1 MSSKSKFVRC
11 GFNGGTEQEPGRQ
24 RHALK
29 RCLASVIAVSL
40 SIVCMVP
47 AAYAQNIDDVS
58 SSPNAVISEGGDS
71 TVVAAPSARNV
82 NVDDKTS
89 EEANTSNGAPTPSET
104 NQDAQQDSSPSS
116 STTGDSSESSNG
128 ATDNKADDS
137 AEATAGNSAND
148 GAQTQAPNDASS
160 QDAKNDSSNATD
172 QSPAKANVQVAATA
186 LGGRDFEG
194 QVTKEINGKTYILI
208 GNEQQLRAIG
218 SDKKVI
224 GRINKVTQTCTQQG
238 PLNYQWVDGAPS
250 SEYAGDADLSDS
262 DTLRD
267 ADASDHDNPLLACT
281 ALTVKKTRT
290 KYYGVS
296 ADGTQTDYSA
306 ANTGLTYSADA
317 NYLIFRDIDL
327 SKNAADTNNTEW
339 TPLMFSGTMLGA
351 VSNDGDTEASLWKAV
366 GADGASVEHTTAA
379 RPVIS
384 HVVVNQK
391 DMVSN
396 VKGDQLDVSK
406 QQGIGFFASITNKT
420 VMNSNSLGSAGTA
433 VVSNLKLQDASVTN
447 HTSESYIPP
456 TLLGMLTSAVGL
468 LLDTLLKALKLLTF
482 GQVDLDLN
490 LQGLLTLHKDNPSN
504 LATGAFAGRI
514 YGDTKVTDC
523 EVADVSV
530 SSVSRMTG
538 GFVGYVEGATRYD
551 AVSGIVGALTNVLSK
566 ILGVIPFLGLGDLVD
581 WLLSGTLGL
590 NALIPVGYYN
600 PVISN
605 SSVNGFK
612 KNVVIGNK
620 DNPQAGGFVGAQ
632 IGAIIENS
640 SVTSTNG
647 FTVRATQYAGGFAGI
662 SRNGNVGGLI
672 NSLGVDL
679 LSALRPQSLIEN
691 SGLTVN
697 GDAKITVQAEDYAG
711 GFNGAMANAYAVN
724 NSITASVAVT
734 ADRSHAGGFTGF
746 ASVGW
751 GLELGT
757 DDTTNAS
764 LLKQLTKAV
773 TNLLS
778 SNNGA
783 GELLSIVGVNPSAI
797 LGTQMKGS
805 LTVAA
810 GGDYAGGLVGEGS
823 GTVIGDSSR
832 NRLQNLTFWKYN
844 NLRDFPQQRSTT
856 IEGLESVTAT
866 GSYAGG
872 IAGNL
877 QPTTVAGL
885 LNSVVKI
892 GDIATL
898 KKFDQFA
905 AFTVENM
912 SVTAPASGLTVTAG
926 SYYAG
931 GAIGCATGGD
941 VANTNLTNLATVSA
955 RGEAGGFIGFSGPGD
970 AIGAGGLNVLGLI
983 KLSGLLSVAQYSSVA
998 VTASNVN
1005 GISGGFTVA
1014 ATGKN
1019 ENNET
1024 TDYAAGGFYG
1034 QANSTKTRESHVTN
1048 LKSVTADTS
1057 TSDGVAGG
1065 FVGFSTTGGLADAL
1079 SNAEDSSILDDLIK
1093 GGLLSVN
1100 DLLGAVP
1107 YLIPSYTDTTVT
1119 YVNGGYVEGD
1129 IAGGYAGN
1137 FQSGK
1142 VNQFSETDLKNDSTL
1157 AGVQSRVQTNP
1168 VAVVNLD
1175 HVTGGAYAGGFGG
1188 KVVSGALASA
1198 GNGGLSLLGKF
1209 GTVDLAN
1216 LLQVVQGYVP
1226 FISYAGV
1233 HSDATTVEATS
1244 GNKISDP
1251 DDPGFTVSATR
1262 FDQSDTQSGSAGG
1275 YIGYGSGVQVSH
1287 SSVTQLRRTDVK
1299 APKNLETTGSIDDT
1313 YLSKDS
1319 SYAVTAARYAGG
1331 YIGKMDIG
1339 SAAAVGG
1346 GLSLLGQN
1354 VNLND
1359 VLSVLDVVVS
1369 SIEHS
1374 DVTGGIGG
1382 YSVLASTADH
1392 RNANNE
1398 PDPLGMAGGFAGDI
1412 EGGHIQDSS
1421 SHEFVYIIGQV
1432 SAGGYVGAMQ
1442 PGAVA
1447 NVLGEGSVLKKLAN
1461 LDNLLSLVQDF
1472 TPTIRNS
1479 STDAAVCGGAVRAQ
1493 AASDTTT
1500 RRGMAGGYA
1509 GRNRGG
1515 HIWGNNTAAW
1525 KQENTDG
1532 KYNGPQ
1538 RVAYAARIRSVY
1550 GAEIAGGYTG
1560 FMEAADT
1567 AQGGSLSLLG
1577 GLIKAGNL
1585 AGVLS
1590 VVYPTEEHSKV
1601 TGPLRNMSYDQW
1613 KTWVDNIGKYGAYGK
1628 EFTEVATGDGAGS
1641 VTDQDSLDKFL
1652 ESYIFGFNV
1661 VAGRAEYKTGANL
1674 HDSGVAGGHVGLMR
1688 TGTITD
1694 GQSMD
1699 VKTVSAM
1706 RAAGGYAGT
1715 MESGSASSFGSIQL
1729 FGDKGIKLD
1738 LGQMLD
1744 VAQVFVPVV
1753 KSSSVAGYRK
1763 GMKVVATGEDI
1774 THGTGNAGG
1783 YAGLAVGGQI
1793 WGDLDQNGQKLV
1805 KGVTAAGANVSNLRK
1820 VEGRNNVGGFIGV
1833 ATAGAVADVD
1843 TNASEG
1849 FLQGILDSL
1858 VSNPASLVSVLQATV
1873 TTIRGAHVS
1882 SDDPAWGYTVN
1893 GAYESKDDKGNT
1905 TTKYALNAGGFAGSL
1920 QAAILGDKDSA
1931 KGTGSEADPNNDPA
1945 SLTVNGLRAVEGGQ
1959 YAGGFFGLADISSV
1973 ASVGGGEAGDKQ
1985 NTNLLLKLL
1994 KVGNVGV
2001 LEAFRTFIY
2010 DGQVNGVSDGIQIV
2024 AHDSTTKGMLDS
2036 KRYTGAAG
2044 GFGGGLINGSVKQ
2057 SNVTNLNS
2065 VTGVNYVGGFIGHLG
2080 KSGTVAADNA
2090 QLGTDALN
2098 LLGATAG
2105 VLDIWGSHVGD
2116 SRVTGIPDGYTVT
2129 ATHHGD
2135 NYGKATDK
2143 ATGREVAGGFVG
2155 YADLARV
2162 KGCASDNL
2170 KKVTSGEIAGG
2181 FVGETSRAYLVDAKV
2196 NSVLVELLLHV
2207 VNALVK
2213 LLYLDKA
2220 EQVGVIDLGKW
2231 FPAIFGKVFDLKV
2244 LSEGNVLYVN
2254 LFGLKVSVALS
2265 KADDENQQQTDVAI
2279 VTIGDSVIKLPC
2291 SKDGIDMNGSS
2302 SNLTVQLIKGNR
2314 TRVEQSTVTG
2324 IASGYDVFGGGAT
2337 QDTDGVKDLSTGY
2350 TGGFAGLNDEGVLAD
2365 DHMVYADTIRGA
2377 SGLVDPFSNT
2387 KLKSVWDF
2395 NTMSD
2400 ILGPVDDGHGGKAY
2414 NTYRIYRKAAANA
2427 SEARTSA
2434 QDGNKIF
2441 SQKNTAGDA
2450 LNTGLDRWEVKLF
2463 DVVNTYD
2470 SSAVHSSASG
2480 DAGTTWVGI
2489 KDAVVD
2495 STDGS
2500 TKTKLDAYQSP
2511 AKAVLMLDATVTDNN
2526 GGLTPEPDDG
2536 QDPCGKDGCKTV
2548 DLTLQK
2554 VWRNG
2559 QLERPDAIT
2568 LEVTATYTNAAGEQ
2582 VKAGK
2587 LECFKDDCATEERA
2601 NPFTVTMTAKEN
2613 GSAWSDTWRTKLTG
2627 LPVAFVDKGS
2637 GPNGEDVTRYYTYTV
2652 KELNMT
2658 YASGDT
2664 DGNAETKTPAEAGY
2678 SVSVKYGTD
2687 KDGKYVV
2694 TVTNFSPLPETGGN
2708 GTLLFVMLGVLM
2720 LALGTAWYLRANR
2733 MEPAAAGGAGA
2744 GTALPVGR
2752 KRGRHTR

>member
-1 MSSKSKFVRC
+1 M
-11 GFNGGTEQEPGRQ
+11 
-24 RHALK
+24 
-29 RCLASVIAVSL
+29 
-40 SIVCMVP
+40 
-47 AAYAQNIDDVS
+47 
-58 SSPNAVISEGGDS
+58 
-71 TVVAAPSARNV
+71 
-82 NVDDKTS
+82 
-89 EEANTSNGAPTPSET
+89 
-104 NQDAQQDSSPSS
+104 
-116 STTGDSSESSNG
+116 
-128 ATDNKADDS
+128 
-137 AEATAGNSAND
+137 
-148 GAQTQAPNDASS
+148 
-160 QDAKNDSSNATD
+160 
-172 QSPAKANVQVAATA
+172 QVAATA

-194 QVTKEINGKTYILI
+194 QVTKEISGKTYILI

-218 SDKKVI
+218 SGKKVI
-224 GRINKVTQTCTQQG
+224 GRINKVKQTCTRQG
-238 PLNYQWVDGAPS
+238 PLNYQWVDGTPS
-250 SEYAGDADLSDS
+250 SEYAGDADLSNS

-267 ADASDHDNPLLACT
+267 ADASDHDSPLLCST
-281 ALTVKKTRT
+281 RLDVGKTRT
-290 KYYGVS
+290 KYYGVG

-351 VSNDGDTEASLWKAV
+351 VSNDGDTAASLWKAV
-366 GADGASVEHTTAA
+366 GADGASVVHATAA

-433 VVSNLKLQDASVTN
+433 VVSNLKLQDVSVTN

-551 AVSGIVGALTNVLSK
+551 AVSGIVGALTKLLSK
-566 ILGVIPFLGLGDLVD
+566 ILNVIPF
-581 WLLSGTLGL
+581 LGL

-612 KNVVIGNK
+612 NNVVIGNK

-647 FTVRATQYAGGFAGI
+647 FTVRATQYAGGFAGV

-697 GDAKITVQAEDYAG
+697 GDDKITVQAEDYAG

-724 NSITASVAVT
+724 DSITASVAVT

-757 DDTTNAS
+757 DDTTKAS

-773 TNLLS
+773 TKLLS
-778 SNNGA
+778 GSNNGA
-783 GELLSIVGVNPSAI
+783 GELLSIVGVNPSVI

-805 LTVAA
+805 LTVKA

-823 GTVIGDSSR
+823 GTVIGDSSQ
-832 NRLQNLTFWKYN
+832 NRLQKLTFWKYN
-844 NLRDFPQQRSTT
+844 NHRDFPQQRSTT

-912 SVTAPASGLTVTAG
+912 SVTAPASGLTVKAG

-941 VANTNLTNLATVSA
+941 VTNTNLTNLATVTA

-1019 ENNET
+1019 KNNET

-1079 SNAEDSSILDDLIK
+1079 SNAEDSSVLDGLIK

-1100 DLLGAVP
+1100 DLLGAMP

-1244 GNKISDP
+1244 GNGISDP

-1262 FDQSDTQSGSAGG
+1262 LDQSDTQSGSAGG

-1287 SSVTQLRRTDVK
+1287 SSVTQLRHTDVK

-1359 VLSVLDVVVS
+1359 VLDVLNIVVS
-1369 SIEHS
+1369 TIEHS

-1392 RNANNE
+1392 RNANNK

-1432 SAGGYVGAMQ
+1432 SAGGYVGTMQ

-1447 NVLGEGSVLKKLAN
+1447 NVLGDGSVLKKLVN

-1472 TPTIRNS
+1472 VPTIRNS

-1500 RRGMAGGYA
+1500 RRGTAGGYA

-1560 FMEAADT
+1560 FMDAADT
-1567 AQGGSLSLLG
+1567 AEGGSLSLLG

-1590 VVYPTEEHSKV
+1590 VVYPTEEHTKV

-1641 VTDQDSLDKFL
+1641 VTDQESLDKFL

-1661 VAGRAEYKTGANL
+1661 VAGRAEYRTGANL

-1715 MESGSASSFGSIQL
+1715 IESGSASSFGSIQL
-1729 FGDKGIKLD
+1729 FGDKGIKFD

-1744 VAQVFVPVV
+1744 VAQVFVPVI

-1763 GMKVVATGEDI
+1763 GMKITAAGEDI

-1783 YAGLAVGGQI
+1783 YVGLAVGGQI
-1793 WGDLDQNGQKLV
+1793 WGDLDQNGQKLAD
-1805 KGVTAAGANVSNLRK
+1805 GVTAAGANVSNLRK

-1882 SDDPAWGYTVN
+1882 SDDPAWGYTVD

-2057 SNVTNLNS
+2057 SAVTNLNS

-2116 SRVTGIPDGYTVT
+2116 SRVIGIPDGYTVT

-2207 VNALVK
+2207 VNALVR

-2291 SKDGIDMNGSS
+2291 SKDGIDMNGSG

-2365 DHMVYADTIRGA
+2365 DHMVYADTIRGT

-2395 NTMSD
+2395 NTMSN
-2400 ILGPVDDGHGGKAY
+2400 ILGPVDDGKGGKAY

-2441 SQKNTAGDA
+2441 SQKNKADDA

-2559 QLERPDAIT
+2559 QLERPDAIA

-2687 KDGKYVV
+2687 KDGKYVA

-2708 GTLLFVMLGVLM
+2708 GTLLFVMLGVFM

>member
-1 MSSKSKFVRC
+1 M
-11 GFNGGTEQEPGRQ
+11 
-24 RHALK
+24 
-29 RCLASVIAVSL
+29 
-40 SIVCMVP
+40 
-47 AAYAQNIDDVS
+47 
-58 SSPNAVISEGGDS
+58 
-71 TVVAAPSARNV
+71 
-82 NVDDKTS
+82 
-89 EEANTSNGAPTPSET
+89 
-104 NQDAQQDSSPSS
+104 
-116 STTGDSSESSNG
+116 
-128 ATDNKADDS
+128 
-137 AEATAGNSAND
+137 
-148 GAQTQAPNDASS
+148 
-160 QDAKNDSSNATD
+160 
-172 QSPAKANVQVAATA
+172 QVAATA

-218 SDKKVI
+218 SGKKVI
-224 GRINKVTQTCTQQG
+224 GRINKVTQTCTKEEKG
-238 PLNYQWVDGAPS
+238 LLNHYQWVDGTPS
-250 SEYAGDADLSDS
+250 SEYAGDADLSGS

-267 ADASDHDNPLLACT
+267 ADATDHLDPPDHHVPQLCSTGLDAG
-281 ALTVKKTRT
+281 KTRT
-290 KYYGVS
+290 KYYGVG

-327 SKNAADTNNTEW
+327 SKNAADTDNTEW

-366 GADGASVEHTTAA
+366 GDDGASVVHATAA

-384 HVVVNQK
+384 HVVVNQQ

-433 VVSNLKLQDASVTN
+433 VVSNLKLQDVSVTN
-447 HTSESYIPP
+447 HTSESYIPE
-456 TLLGMLTSAVGL
+456 TLLDMLTSAVGG
-468 LLDTLLKALKLLTF
+468 LLDLLLKALTL
-482 GQVDLDLN
+482 GQVN
-490 LQGLLTLHKDNPSN
+490 LKLKNLLTLHKDNPSN

-551 AVSGIVGALTNVLSK
+551 AASGIVGALTNVLSK

-581 WLLSGTLGL
+581 WLLSVTLGL
-590 NALIPVGYYN
+590 DALIPVGYYN

-612 KNVVIGNK
+612 ENVVIGNK

-647 FTVRATQYAGGFAGI
+647 FTVWATQYAGGFAGV

-697 GDAKITVQAEDYAG
+697 GDDKITVQAEDYAG

-773 TNLLS
+773 TKLLS
-778 SNNGA
+778 GSDNGA

-823 GTVIGDSSR
+823 GTVIGDSSQ

-844 NLRDFPQQRSTT
+844 NHRDFPQQRSTT

-941 VANTNLTNLATVSA
+941 VTNTNLTNLATVSA

-1079 SNAEDSSILDDLIK
+1079 SNAKDSSVLDNLIK
-1093 GGLLSVN
+1093 GDLLSVN

-1157 AGVQSRVQTNP
+1157 AGVQFRVQTNP

-1233 HSDATTVEATS
+1233 HSDATTVETTS

-1299 APKNLETTGSIDDT
+1299 EPKNLETAGSIDGT

-1319 SYAVTAARYAGG
+1319 TYAVTAARYAGG

-1432 SAGGYVGAMQ
+1432 SAGGYVGTMQ

-1447 NVLGEGSVLKKLAN
+1447 NVLGDGSVLKKLVN

-1472 TPTIRNS
+1472 VPTIRNS
-1479 STDAAVCGGAVRAQ
+1479 STDVTVCGGAVRAQ

-1613 KTWVDNIGKYGAYGK
+1613 KTWADNIGKYGAYGK

-1661 VAGRAEYKTGANL
+1661 VAGRAEYQTGANL

-1715 MESGSASSFGSIQL
+1715 MESSSASSFGSIQL

-1744 VAQVFVPVV
+1744 VAQVFVPAV

-1805 KGVTAAGANVSNLRK
+1805 EGVTAAGANVSNLRK

-1905 TTKYALNAGGFAGSL
+1905 TAKYALNAGGFAGSL
-1920 QAAILGDKDSA
+1920 QAAILGDKESA

-1985 NTNLLLKLL
+1985 DTNLLLKLL

-2057 SNVTNLNS
+2057 SAVTNLNS

-2135 NYGKATDK
+2135 NYGKAADK
-2143 ATGREVAGGFVG
+2143 AAGREVAGGFVG
-2155 YADLARV
+2155 YVDLARV
-2162 KGCASDNL
+2162 KGCTSDNL

-2196 NSVLVELLLHV
+2196 NSVLVELLLQV

-2244 LSEGNVLYVN
+2244 LSEGDVLYVN

-2291 SKDGIDMNGSS
+2291 SKDGINMNGSAG

-2365 DHMVYADTIRGA
+2365 DHMVYADTIRGV

-2400 ILGPVDDGHGGKAY
+2400 ILGPVDDGNGDKAY

-2441 SQKNTAGDA
+2441 SQKNTADDA

-2470 SSAVHSSASG
+2470 SGAVHSGASG

-2489 KDAVVD
+2489 KDAVTVAG
-2495 STDGS
+2495 GS
-2500 TKTKLDAYQSP
+2500 STKLDAYQSP
-2511 AKAVLMLDATVTDNN
+2511 AKAVLMLDVPVSDNN

-2536 QDPCGKDGCKTV
+2536 QDPCGKDGCRSV
-2548 DLTLQK
+2548 DLTVQK
-2554 VWRNG
+2554 VWKDYGRVT
-2559 QLERPDAIT
+2559 RPDAIA
-2568 LEVTATYTNAAGEQ
+2568 LKITATYTNDAGEKVTPETIQ
-2582 VKAGK
+2582 
-2587 LECFKDDCATEERA
+2587 CFDGDCNAVPKTNGWTE
-2601 NPFTVTMTAKEN
+2601 VLDSSD
-2613 GSAWSDTWRTKLTG
+2613 GSLWSSTWRKKITG
-2627 LPVAFVDKGS
+2627 LPVAFTDDAG
-2637 GPNGEDVTRYYTYTV
+2637 TLRYYTYTV
-2652 KELNMT
+2652 TETWMMFGK
-2658 YASGDT
+2658 GDVVQCAT
-2664 DGNAETKTPAEAGY
+2664 SAGADATEGCKTPADAGY
-2678 SVSVKYGTD
+2678 SVSVSYAADPNNTTGDVNKE
-2687 KDGKYVV
+2687 YVA
-2694 TVTNFSPLPETGGN
+2694 TVTNAVPLPETGGQ
-2708 GTLLFVMLGVLM
+2708 GTQWFMLFGLLLLG
-2720 LALGTAWYLRANR
+2720 LGTAWYFKAN
-2733 MEPAAAGGAGA
+2733 AGGASGPS
-2744 GTALPVGR
+2744 GPSR
-2752 KRGRHTR
+2752 KRGRHAVS

>member
-1 MSSKSKFVRC
+1 M
-11 GFNGGTEQEPGRQ
+11 
-24 RHALK
+24 
-29 RCLASVIAVSL
+29 
-40 SIVCMVP
+40 
-47 AAYAQNIDDVS
+47 
-58 SSPNAVISEGGDS
+58 
-71 TVVAAPSARNV
+71 
-82 NVDDKTS
+82 
-89 EEANTSNGAPTPSET
+89 
-104 NQDAQQDSSPSS
+104 
-116 STTGDSSESSNG
+116 
-128 ATDNKADDS
+128 
-137 AEATAGNSAND
+137 
-148 GAQTQAPNDASS
+148 
-160 QDAKNDSSNATD
+160 
-172 QSPAKANVQVAATA
+172 QVAATA

-218 SDKKVI
+218 SGKKVI
-224 GRINKVTQTCTQQG
+224 GRINKVTQTCTRQG
-238 PLNYQWVDGAPS
+238 PLNYQWVDGTPS
-250 SEYAGDADLSDS
+250 SAYAGDADLSGS

-267 ADASDHDNPLLACT
+267 ADASDHDGPLLACT
-281 ALTVKKTRT
+281 ALIVNKTRT
-290 KYYGVS
+290 KYYGVG

-351 VSNDGDTEASLWKAV
+351 VSNDGDTAASLWKAV
-366 GADGASVEHTTAA
+366 GADGASVVHAFAA

-396 VKGDQLDVSK
+396 IKGDQLDVSK

-433 VVSNLKLQDASVTN
+433 VVSNLKLQDVSVTN

-482 GQVDLDLN
+482 GQVNLDLN

-551 AVSGIVGALTNVLSK
+551 AVSGIVGALTKVLSG
-566 ILGVIPFLGLGDLVD
+566 ILNVIPFLGLGDLVD

-647 FTVRATQYAGGFAGI
+647 FTVRAKQYAGGFAGV

-697 GDAKITVQAEDYAG
+697 GDDKITVQAEDYAG

-724 NSITASVAVT
+724 DSITASVAVT

-773 TNLLS
+773 TKLLS
-778 SNNGA
+778 GSDNGA
-783 GELLSIVGVNPSAI
+783 GELLSIVGVNPSVI

-805 LTVAA
+805 FTVAA

-823 GTVIGDSSR
+823 GTVIGDSSQ
-832 NRLQNLTFWKYN
+832 NRLKNLTFWKYN
-844 NLRDFPQQRSTT
+844 NLRDFPQPRSTT

-941 VANTNLTNLATVSA
+941 VTNTNLTNLATVSA
-955 RGEAGGFIGFSGPGD
+955 KGEAGGFIGFSGPGD

-983 KLSGLLSVAQYSSVA
+983 KLSGLLSVAQNSSVA

-1019 ENNET
+1019 KNNET

-1079 SNAEDSSILDDLIK
+1079 SNAKDSSVLDDLIK

-1251 DDPGFTVSATR
+1251 DDLGFTVSATR

-1299 APKNLETTGSIDDT
+1299 APKNLETAGSIDDT

-1319 SYAVTAARYAGG
+1319 TYAVTAARYAGG

-1369 SIEHS
+1369 TIEHS

-1432 SAGGYVGAMQ
+1432 SAGGYVGTMQ

-1447 NVLGEGSVLKKLAN
+1447 NVLGDGSVLKKLVN
-1461 LDNLLSLVQDF
+1461 LDNLLSLVRDF
-1472 TPTIRNS
+1472 VPTIRNS

-1661 VAGRAEYKTGANL
+1661 VAGRAEYQTGANL

-1783 YAGLAVGGQI
+1783 YVGLAVGGQI

-1805 KGVTAAGANVSNLRK
+1805 EGVTAAGANVSNLRK

-1849 FLQGILDSL
+1849 FLQGILDAL
-1858 VSNPASLVSVLQATV
+1858 VSNPASLVSVLQSTV

-1893 GAYESKDDKGNT
+1893 GAYESRDDKGNT

-1985 NTNLLLKLL
+1985 DTNLLLKLL

-2057 SNVTNLNS
+2057 SAVTNLNS
-2065 VTGVNYVGGFIGHLG
+2065 VTGVNYGGGFIGHLG

-2116 SRVTGIPDGYTVT
+2116 SRVTGVPDGYTVT

-2155 YADLARV
+2155 YVDLARV
-2162 KGCASDNL
+2162 KGCTSGNL

-2181 FVGETSRAYLVDAKV
+2181 FVGETNRAYLVDAKV
-2196 NSVLVELLLHV
+2196 NSVLVELLLQV

-2291 SKDGIDMNGSS
+2291 SKDGIDMDGSG

-2400 ILGPVDDGHGGKAY
+2400 ILGPVDKGNGDKAY

-2441 SQKNTAGDA
+2441 SQKNTADDA

-2511 AKAVLMLDATVTDNN
+2511 AKAVLMLDVPVSDNN

>member
-1 MSSKSKFVRC
+1 M
-11 GFNGGTEQEPGRQ
+11 
-24 RHALK
+24 
-29 RCLASVIAVSL
+29 
-40 SIVCMVP
+40 
-47 AAYAQNIDDVS
+47 
-58 SSPNAVISEGGDS
+58 
-71 TVVAAPSARNV
+71 
-82 NVDDKTS
+82 
-89 EEANTSNGAPTPSET
+89 
-104 NQDAQQDSSPSS
+104 
-116 STTGDSSESSNG
+116 
-128 ATDNKADDS
+128 
-137 AEATAGNSAND
+137 
-148 GAQTQAPNDASS
+148 
-160 QDAKNDSSNATD
+160 
-172 QSPAKANVQVAATA
+172 QVAATA

-218 SDKKVI
+218 SGKKVI
-224 GRINKVTQTCTQQG
+224 GRINKVTQTCTGQG
-238 PLNYQWVDGAPS
+238 LFGYHWVDGAS
-250 SEYAGDADLSDS
+250 STEYAGDADLADS
-262 DTLRD
+262 DTLRN
-267 ADASDHDNPLLACT
+267 ADASDYDNSLAICRT
-281 ALTVKKTRT
+281 KVDADKTRT
-290 KYYGVS
+290 RYYGVG
-296 ADGTQTDYSA
+296 ADGTQADYSA

-327 SKNAADTNNTEW
+327 SKNAADTASTEW

-351 VSNDGDTEASLWKAV
+351 VSNSADAVASLWKAV

-384 HVVVNQK
+384 HVVVNQQGK
-391 DMVSN
+391 
-396 VKGDQLDVSK
+396 QLDVSK

-420 VMNSNSLGSAGTA
+420 VMNNTSLGSAGTA
-433 VVSNLKLQDASVTN
+433 VVSNLKLQDVSVTN
-447 HTSESYIPP
+447 QASKSYIPP
-456 TLLGMLTSAVGL
+456 TLLGTLTSAVGG
-468 LLDTLLKALKLLTF
+468 LLDLLLKALKLLTF
-482 GQVDLDLN
+482 GQVNLDLN

-514 YGDTKVTDC
+514 YGDAKVTDC

-551 AVSGIVGALTNVLSK
+551 AVSGIVGTLTNVLSK
-566 ILGVIPFLGLGDLVD
+566 ILGVIPFLGLGDLVN

-620 DNPQAGGFVGAQ
+620 NNPQAGGFVGAQ

-662 SRNGNVGGLI
+662 SRNGNVGGLL
-672 NSLGVDL
+672 NSLGIDL

-691 SGLTVN
+691 SNLTVD
-697 GDAKITVQAEDYAG
+697 GDGKVTVSATDYAG
-711 GFNGAMANAYAVN
+711 GFSGAMANAYAVN
-724 NSITASVAVT
+724 NTISATAAVST
-734 ADRSHAGGFTGF
+734 DKSHAGGFTGF

-757 DDTTNAS
+757 DDATNAS

-773 TNLLS
+773 AKLLS
-778 SNNGA
+778 GSGSGA
-783 GELLSIVGVNPSAI
+783 GELLSIVGVNPSVI

-805 LTVAA
+805 FTVKA

-823 GTVIGDSSR
+823 GTVIGDSSQDH
-832 NRLQNLTFWKYN
+832 LQNLTFWKYN
-844 NLRDFPQQRSTT
+844 NPRGLPQQRSTA
-856 IEGLESVTAT
+856 INGLESVSAG

-905 AFTVENM
+905 PFTVEN
-912 SVTAPASGLTVTAG
+912 VTVAAPASGLTVTAG

-941 VANTNLTNLATVSA
+941 VTNTNLTNLATVTA
-955 RGEAGGFIGFSGPGD
+955 KGEAGGFIGFSGPGD
-970 AIGAGGLNVLGLI
+970 AVGAGGLNVLGLI

-1005 GISGGFTVA
+1005 GIANGFTVK

-1057 TSDGVAGG
+1057 TSDGIAGG

-1079 SNAEDSSILDDLIK
+1079 SNADDSSVLDNLIK

-1100 DLLGAVP
+1100 DLLGAMP
-1107 YLIPSYTDTTVT
+1107 YLIPSYTDTTVS

-1142 VNQFSETDLKNDSTL
+1142 VNQFDKKDLENDPTL
-1157 AGVQSRVQTNP
+1157 ADVQSRVQANP

-1233 HSDATTVEATS
+1233 HSDATTVETTS

-1262 FDQSDTQSGSAGG
+1262 LDQSDTQSGSAGG

-1287 SSVTQLRRTDVK
+1287 SSVTQLRHTDVK

-1359 VLSVLDVVVS
+1359 VLDVLNIVVS
-1369 SIEHS
+1369 TIEHS

-1392 RNANNE
+1392 RNANNK

-1432 SAGGYVGAMQ
+1432 SAGGYVGTMQ

-1447 NVLGEGSVLKKLAN
+1447 NVLGDGSVLKKLVN

-1472 TPTIRNS
+1472 VPTIRNS

-1560 FMEAADT
+1560 FMDAADT
-1567 AQGGSLSLLG
+1567 AEGGSLSLLG

-1590 VVYPTEEHSKV
+1590 VVYPTEEHTKV

-1641 VTDQDSLDKFL
+1641 VTDQESLDKFL

-1661 VAGRAEYKTGANL
+1661 VAGRAEYRTGANL

-1744 VAQVFVPVV
+1744 VAQVFVPVI

-1763 GMKVVATGEDI
+1763 GMKITAAGEDI

-1783 YAGLAVGGQI
+1783 YVGLAVGGQI
-1793 WGDLDQNGQKLV
+1793 WGDLDQNGQKLADGATAD
-1805 KGVTAAGANVSNLRK
+1805 KAAGANVSNLRK

-1858 VSNPASLVSVLQATV
+1858 VSTPASLVSVLQATV

-1882 SDDPAWGYTVN
+1882 SDDPAWGYTVD

-1931 KGTGSEADPNNDPA
+1931 KGTGSEVDTAKDSA
-1945 SLTVNGLRAVEGGQ
+1945 ALTVTGLRAVESGQ
-1959 YAGGFFGLADISSV
+1959 YAGGFFGLADVSSV
-1973 ASVGGGEAGDKQ
+1973 ASVGGGEAGKDQ

-2057 SNVTNLNS
+2057 SAVTNLNS

-2116 SRVTGIPDGYTVT
+2116 SHVTGIPDGYTVT

-2135 NYGKATDK
+2135 DYGKATDK

-2162 KGCASDNL
+2162 KGCTSDNL

-2181 FVGETSRAYLVDAKV
+2181 FVGETSRAYLVDTQV
-2196 NSVLVELLLHV
+2196 NSVLVELLLQV

-2213 LLYLDKA
+2213 LLYLDKV

-2265 KADDENQQQTDVAI
+2265 KADAENQQQTDVAI

-2291 SKDGIDMNGSS
+2291 SKNGIDMDGSG

-2350 TGGFAGLNDEGVLAD
+2350 AGGFAGLNDEGVLAD
-2365 DHMVYADTIRGA
+2365 DHMVYADTIRGT

-2400 ILGPVDDGHGGKAY
+2400 ILGPVDDGNGGKAY

-2427 SEARTSA
+2427 GEARTSA

-2441 SQKNTAGDA
+2441 SRKNTADDA
-2450 LNTGLDRWEVKLF
+2450 LHTRLDRWEVKLF

-2470 SSAVHSSASG
+2470 SGAVHSGASG
-2480 DAGTTWVGI
+2480 DTGATWVGI
-2489 KDAVVD
+2489 KDAVTVAG
-2495 STDGS
+2495 GS
-2500 TKTKLDAYQSP
+2500 STKLDAYQSP
-2511 AKAVLMLDATVTDNN
+2511 AKAVLMLDVPVSDNN

-2587 LECFKDDCATEERA
+2587 LECFKDDCATEERT

-2687 KDGKYVV
+2687 KDGKYVA

>member
-1 MSSKSKFVRC
+1 M
-11 GFNGGTEQEPGRQ
+11 
-24 RHALK
+24 
-29 RCLASVIAVSL
+29 
-40 SIVCMVP
+40 
-47 AAYAQNIDDVS
+47 
-58 SSPNAVISEGGDS
+58 
-71 TVVAAPSARNV
+71 
-82 NVDDKTS
+82 
-89 EEANTSNGAPTPSET
+89 
-104 NQDAQQDSSPSS
+104 
-116 STTGDSSESSNG
+116 
-128 ATDNKADDS
+128 
-137 AEATAGNSAND
+137 
-148 GAQTQAPNDASS
+148 
-160 QDAKNDSSNATD
+160 
-172 QSPAKANVQVAATA
+172 QVAATA

-218 SDKKVI
+218 SGKKVI
-224 GRINKVTQTCTQQG
+224 GRINKVTQTCTGQG
-238 PLNYQWVDGAPS
+238 LFGYHWVDGAS
-250 SEYAGDADLSDS
+250 STEYAGDADLADS
-262 DTLRD
+262 DTLRN
-267 ADASDHDNPLLACT
+267 ADASDYDNSLAICHT
-281 ALTVKKTRT
+281 KVDADKTRT
-290 KYYGVS
+290 RYYGVG
-296 ADGTQTDYSA
+296 ADGTQADYSA

-327 SKNAADTNNTEW
+327 SKNAADTASTEW

-351 VSNDGDTEASLWKAV
+351 VSNSADAVASLWKAV

-384 HVVVNQK
+384 HVVVNQQGK
-391 DMVSN
+391 
-396 VKGDQLDVSK
+396 QLDVSK

-420 VMNSNSLGSAGTA
+420 VMNNTSLGSAGTA
-433 VVSNLKLQDASVTN
+433 VVSNLKLQDVSVTN
-447 HTSESYIPP
+447 HTSESYIPE
-456 TLLGMLTSAVGL
+456 TLISTLTSAVGG
-468 LLDTLLKALKLLTF
+468 LLDLLLKALTL
-482 GQVDLDLN
+482 GQVNLKLKDLLD
-490 LQGLLTLHKDNPSN
+490 LHKDNPSN

-514 YGDTKVTDC
+514 YGDAKVTDC

-551 AVSGIVGALTNVLSK
+551 AVSGIVETLTNVLSK
-566 ILGVIPFLGLGDLVD
+566 ILGVIPFLGLGDLVN

-620 DNPQAGGFVGAQ
+620 NNPQAGGFVGAQ

-647 FTVRATQYAGGFAGI
+647 FTVRATQYAGGFAGV
-662 SRNGNVGGLI
+662 SRNGNVGGLLH
-672 NSLGVDL
+672 SLGIDL

-724 NSITASVAVT
+724 NTISATAAVST
-734 ADRSHAGGFTGF
+734 DKSHAGGFTGF

-757 DDTTNAS
+757 DDATDDATNAS

-773 TNLLS
+773 AKLLS
-778 SNNGA
+778 GSGSGA
-783 GELLSIVGVNPSAI
+783 GELLSIVGVNPSVI

-823 GTVIGDSSR
+823 GTVIGDSSQ

-844 NLRDFPQQRSTT
+844 NPRDFPQQRSTT

-970 AIGAGGLNVLGLI
+970 AVGAGGLNVLGLI

-1005 GISGGFTVA
+1005 GIANGFTVK

-1079 SNAEDSSILDDLIK
+1079 SNADDSSVLDNLIK

-1100 DLLGAVP
+1100 DLLGAMP

-1142 VNQFSETDLKNDSTL
+1142 VNQFSETDLENDSTL
-1157 AGVQSRVQTNP
+1157 ADVQSRVQANP

-1233 HSDATTVEATS
+1233 HSDATTVETTS

-1287 SSVTQLRRTDVK
+1287 SSVTQLRHTDVK

-1369 SIEHS
+1369 TIEHS

-1392 RNANNE
+1392 RNANNK

-1432 SAGGYVGAMQ
+1432 SAGGYVGTMQ

-1447 NVLGEGSVLKKLAN
+1447 NVLGDGSVLKKLVN

-1472 TPTIRNS
+1472 VPTIRNS
-1479 STDAAVCGGAVRAQ
+1479 STDATVCGGAVRAQ

-1567 AQGGSLSLLG
+1567 AEGGSLSLLG

-1590 VVYPTEEHSKV
+1590 VVYPTEERSKV

-1628 EFTEVATGDGAGS
+1628 EFTDVTTADGAGS

-1661 VAGRAEYKTGANL
+1661 VAGRAEYQTGANL

-1783 YAGLAVGGQI
+1783 YVGLAVGGQI

-1805 KGVTAAGANVSNLRK
+1805 EGVTAAGANVSNLRK

-1858 VSNPASLVSVLQATV
+1858 VSNTASLVSVLQATV

-1905 TTKYALNAGGFAGSL
+1905 TAKYALNAGGFAGSL

-1959 YAGGFFGLADISSV
+1959 YAGGFFGLADVSSV

-1985 NTNLLLKLL
+1985 DTNLLLKLL

-2036 KRYTGAAG
+2036 KRYTGAVG

-2057 SNVTNLNS
+2057 SAVTNLNS

-2162 KGCASDNL
+2162 KGCTSDNL

-2196 NSVLVELLLHV
+2196 NSALVDLLLQV

-2231 FPAIFGKVFDLKV
+2231 FPAIFGEVFDLKV

-2291 SKDGIDMNGSS
+2291 SKDGIDMDGSG

-2324 IASGYDVFGGGAT
+2324 IANGYDVFGGGAT

-2400 ILGPVDDGHGGKAY
+2400 ILGPVDDGNGDKAY

-2441 SQKNTAGDA
+2441 SQKNTADDA

-2489 KDAVVD
+2489 KDAVTVAG
-2495 STDGS
+2495 GS
-2500 TKTKLDAYQSP
+2500 STKLDAYQSP
-2511 AKAVLMLDATVTDNN
+2511 AKAVLMLDVPVSDNN

-2536 QDPCGKDGCKTV
+2536 QDPCGKDGCRSV
-2548 DLTLQK
+2548 DLTVQK
-2554 VWRNG
+2554 VWKDYGRVT
-2559 QLERPDAIT
+2559 RPDAIA
-2568 LEVTATYTNAAGEQ
+2568 LKITATYTNDAGEKVTPETIQ
-2582 VKAGK
+2582 
-2587 LECFKDDCATEERA
+2587 CFDGDCNAVPKTNGWTE
-2601 NPFTVTMTAKEN
+2601 VLDSSD
-2613 GSAWSDTWRTKLTG
+2613 GSLWSSTWRKKITG
-2627 LPVAFVDKGS
+2627 LPVAFTDDAG
-2637 GPNGEDVTRYYTYTV
+2637 TLRYYTYTV
-2652 KELNMT
+2652 TETWMMFGK
-2658 YASGDT
+2658 GDVVQCAT
-2664 DGNAETKTPAEAGY
+2664 SAGADATEGCKTPADAGY
-2678 SVSVKYGTD
+2678 SVSVSYAADPNNTTGDVNKE
-2687 KDGKYVV
+2687 YVA
-2694 TVTNFSPLPETGGN
+2694 TVTNAVPLPETGGQ
-2708 GTLLFVMLGVLM
+2708 GTQWFMLFGLLLLG
-2720 LALGTAWYLRANR
+2720 LGTAWYFKAN
-2733 MEPAAAGGAGA
+2733 AGGAPGPS
-2744 GTALPVGR
+2744 GPSR
-2752 KRGRHTR
+2752 KRGRHAVS

>member
-1 MSSKSKFVRC
+1 M
-11 GFNGGTEQEPGRQ
+11 
-24 RHALK
+24 
-29 RCLASVIAVSL
+29 
-40 SIVCMVP
+40 
-47 AAYAQNIDDVS
+47 
-58 SSPNAVISEGGDS
+58 
-71 TVVAAPSARNV
+71 
-82 NVDDKTS
+82 
-89 EEANTSNGAPTPSET
+89 
-104 NQDAQQDSSPSS
+104 
-116 STTGDSSESSNG
+116 
-128 ATDNKADDS
+128 
-137 AEATAGNSAND
+137 
-148 GAQTQAPNDASS
+148 
-160 QDAKNDSSNATD
+160 
-172 QSPAKANVQVAATA
+172 QVAATA

-218 SDKKVI
+218 SGKKVI
-224 GRINKVTQTCTQQG
+224 GRINKVTQTCMQQG
-238 PLNYQWVDGAPS
+238 ALNYQWVDGTPS

-262 DTLRD
+262 DILRD
-267 ADASDHDNPLLACT
+267 TDASDHDSLLLACT
-281 ALTVKKTRT
+281 ALSVNRTRT
-290 KYYGVS
+290 KYYGVG

-366 GADGASVEHTTAA
+366 GADGASVVHATAA

-433 VVSNLKLQDASVTN
+433 VVSNLKLQDVSVTN

-691 SGLTVN
+691 SGLTVD
-697 GDAKITVQAEDYAG
+697 GDGKVTVSATDYAG
-711 GFNGAMANAYAVN
+711 GFSGAMANAYAVN
-724 NSITASVAVT
+724 NTISATAAVST
-734 ADRSHAGGFTGF
+734 DKSHAGGFTGF

-783 GELLSIVGVNPSAI
+783 GELLSIVGVNPSVI

-805 LTVAA
+805 LTVKA

-823 GTVIGDSSR
+823 GTVIGDSSQDH
-832 NRLQNLTFWKYN
+832 LKNLTFWKYN
-844 NLRDFPQQRSTT
+844 NPRDFPQQRSTT

-912 SVTAPASGLTVTAG
+912 SVTAPASGLTVKAG

-955 RGEAGGFIGFSGPGD
+955 KGEAGGFVGFSGPGD

-1034 QANSTKTRESHVTN
+1034 QANSTKTRESHVIN
-1048 LKSVTADTS
+1048 LKSATADTS

-1079 SNAEDSSILDDLIK
+1079 SNAKDSSVLDDLIK

-1107 YLIPSYTDTTVT
+1107 YLIPSYTDTTAT

-1233 HSDATTVEATS
+1233 HSDATTMEATS

-1287 SSVTQLRRTDVK
+1287 SSVTQLRHTDVK
-1299 APKNLETTGSIDDT
+1299 APKNLETAGSIDGT

-1319 SYAVTAARYAGG
+1319 TYAVTAARYAGG

-1369 SIEHS
+1369 TIEHS

-1382 YSVLASTADH
+1382 YSVLAGTADH
-1392 RNANNE
+1392 RNANNK

-1432 SAGGYVGAMQ
+1432 SAGGYVGTMQ

-1447 NVLGEGSVLKKLAN
+1447 NVLGDGSVLKKLVN

-1472 TPTIRNS
+1472 VPTIRNS
-1479 STDAAVCGGAVRAQ
+1479 STDATVCGGAVRAQ

-1567 AQGGSLSLLG
+1567 AEGGSLSLLG

-1628 EFTEVATGDGAGS
+1628 EFTDVTTADGAGS

-1661 VAGRAEYKTGANL
+1661 VAGRAEYRTGANL

-1783 YAGLAVGGQI
+1783 YVGLAVGGQI

-1805 KGVTAAGANVSNLRK
+1805 EGVTAAGANVSNLRK

-1893 GAYESKDDKGNT
+1893 GAHESKDDKGNT
-1905 TTKYALNAGGFAGSL
+1905 TAKYALNAGGFAGSL

-1959 YAGGFFGLADISSV
+1959 YAGGFFGLADVSSV

-1985 NTNLLLKLL
+1985 DTNLLLKLL

-2024 AHDSTTKGMLDS
+2024 AHDPTTKGMLDS
-2036 KRYTGAAG
+2036 KRYTGAVG

-2057 SNVTNLNS
+2057 SAVTNLNS

-2155 YADLARV
+2155 YVDLARV
-2162 KGCASDNL
+2162 KGCTSDNL

-2196 NSVLVELLLHV
+2196 NSVLVELLLQV

-2244 LSEGNVLYVN
+2244 LSEGDVLYVN

-2291 SKDGIDMNGSS
+2291 SKDGIDMDGSG

-2400 ILGPVDDGHGGKAY
+2400 ILGPVDDGNGSKAY
-2414 NTYRIYRKAAANA
+2414 NTYRIYRKTVSNA
-2427 SEARTSA
+2427 GEARTSA

-2441 SQKNTAGDA
+2441 SQKNTADDV
-2450 LNTGLDRWEVKLF
+2450 LDTGLDRWEVKLF

-2470 SSAVHSSASG
+2470 SGAVHSSASG

-2511 AKAVLMLDATVTDNN
+2511 AKAVLMLDVPVSDNN

-2536 QDPCGKDGCKTV
+2536 QDPCGKDGCRSV
-2548 DLTLQK
+2548 DLTVQK
-2554 VWRNG
+2554 VWKDYGRVT
-2559 QLERPDAIT
+2559 RPDAIA
-2568 LEVTATYTNAAGEQ
+2568 LKITATYTNDAGEKVTPETIQ
-2582 VKAGK
+2582 
-2587 LECFKDDCATEERA
+2587 CFDGDCNAVPKTNGWTE
-2601 NPFTVTMTAKEN
+2601 VLDSSD
-2613 GSAWSDTWRTKLTG
+2613 GSLWSSTWRKKITG
-2627 LPVAFVDKGS
+2627 LPVAFTDDAG
-2637 GPNGEDVTRYYTYTV
+2637 TLRYYTYTV
-2652 KELNMT
+2652 TETWMMFGK
-2658 YASGDT
+2658 GDVVQCAT
-2664 DGNAETKTPAEAGY
+2664 SAGADATEGCKTPADAGY
-2678 SVSVKYGTD
+2678 SVSVSYAADPNNTTGDVNKE
-2687 KDGKYVV
+2687 YVA
-2694 TVTNFSPLPETGGN
+2694 TVTNAVPLPETGGQ
-2708 GTLLFVMLGVLM
+2708 GTQWFMLFGLLLLG
-2720 LALGTAWYLRANR
+2720 LGTAWYFKAN
-2733 MEPAAAGGAGA
+2733 AGGAPGPS
-2744 GTALPVGR
+2744 GSSR
-2752 KRGRHTR
+2752 KRGRHAVL

>member
-1 MSSKSKFVRC
+1 M
-11 GFNGGTEQEPGRQ
+11 
-24 RHALK
+24 
-29 RCLASVIAVSL
+29 
-40 SIVCMVP
+40 
-47 AAYAQNIDDVS
+47 
-58 SSPNAVISEGGDS
+58 
-71 TVVAAPSARNV
+71 
-82 NVDDKTS
+82 
-89 EEANTSNGAPTPSET
+89 
-104 NQDAQQDSSPSS
+104 
-116 STTGDSSESSNG
+116 
-128 ATDNKADDS
+128 
-137 AEATAGNSAND
+137 
-148 GAQTQAPNDASS
+148 
-160 QDAKNDSSNATD
+160 
-172 QSPAKANVQVAATA
+172 QVAATA

-218 SDKKVI
+218 SGKKVI
-224 GRINKVTQTCTQQG
+224 GRINKVTQTCMQQG
-238 PLNYQWVDGAPS
+238 ALNYQWVDGTPS

-262 DTLRD
+262 DILRD
-267 ADASDHDNPLLACT
+267 TDASDHDSPLLACT
-281 ALTVKKTRT
+281 ALSVNRTRT
-290 KYYGVS
+290 KYYGVG

-351 VSNDGDTEASLWKAV
+351 VSNSADAVASLWKAV
-366 GADGASVEHTTAA
+366 GTDGASVEHTTAA

-384 HVVVNQK
+384 HVVVNQPGK
-391 DMVSN
+391 
-396 VKGDQLDVSK
+396 QLDVSK

-420 VMNSNSLGSAGTA
+420 VMNNKSLGSVGTA
-433 VVSNLKLQDASVTN
+433 VVSNLKLQDVSVTN
-447 HTSESYIPP
+447 HTSESYIPE
-456 TLLGMLTSAVGL
+456 TLISTLTSAVGG
-468 LLDTLLKALKLLTF
+468 LLDLLLKALKLLTF
-482 GQVDLDLN
+482 GQVNLDLN

-581 WLLSGTLGL
+581 WLLSVTLGL

-612 KNVVIGNK
+612 ENVVIGNK
-620 DNPQAGGFVGAQ
+620 NNPQAGGFVGAQ

-647 FTVRATQYAGGFAGI
+647 FTVWATQYAGGFAGV
-662 SRNGNVGGLI
+662 SRNGNVGGLL
-672 NSLGVDL
+672 NSLGIDL

-724 NSITASVAVT
+724 NTISATAAVST
-734 ADRSHAGGFTGF
+734 DKSHAGGFTGF

-757 DDTTNAS
+757 DDATNDATNAS

-773 TNLLS
+773 AKLLS
-778 SNNGA
+778 GSDNGA
-783 GELLSIVGVNPSAI
+783 GELLSIVGVNPSVI

-805 LTVAA
+805 LTVKA

-823 GTVIGDSSR
+823 GTVIGDSSQDH
-832 NRLQNLTFWKYN
+832 LKNLTFWKYN
-844 NLRDFPQQRSTT
+844 NPRDFPQQRSTT

-941 VANTNLTNLATVSA
+941 VTNTNLTNLATVTA
-955 RGEAGGFIGFSGPGD
+955 KGEAGGFIGFSGPGD
-970 AIGAGGLNVLGLI
+970 AVGAGGLNVLGLI

-1005 GISGGFTVA
+1005 GIANGFTVK

-1079 SNAEDSSILDDLIK
+1079 SNAKDSSVLDNLIK

-1100 DLLGAVP
+1100 DLLGAMP

-1157 AGVQSRVQTNP
+1157 AGVQSRVQANP

-1233 HSDATTVEATS
+1233 HSDATTVETTS

-1262 FDQSDTQSGSAGG
+1262 LDQSDTQSGSAGG

-1287 SSVTQLRRTDVK
+1287 SSVTQLRHTDVK

-1359 VLSVLDVVVS
+1359 VLDVLNIVVS
-1369 SIEHS
+1369 TIEHS

-1392 RNANNE
+1392 RNANNK

-1432 SAGGYVGAMQ
+1432 SAGGYVGTMQ

-1447 NVLGEGSVLKKLAN
+1447 NVLGDGSVLKKLVN

-1472 TPTIRNS
+1472 VPTIRNS

-1560 FMEAADT
+1560 FMDAADT
-1567 AQGGSLSLLG
+1567 AEGGSLSLLG

-1590 VVYPTEEHSKV
+1590 VVYPTEEHTKV

-1641 VTDQDSLDKFL
+1641 VTDQESLDKFL

-1661 VAGRAEYKTGANL
+1661 VAGRAEYRTGANL

-1805 KGVTAAGANVSNLRK
+1805 EGVTAAGANVSNLRK

-1905 TTKYALNAGGFAGSL
+1905 TAKYALNAGGFAGSL

-1959 YAGGFFGLADISSV
+1959 YAGGFFGLADVSSV

-1985 NTNLLLKLL
+1985 DTNLLLKLL

-2036 KRYTGAAG
+2036 KRYTGAVG

-2057 SNVTNLNS
+2057 SAVTNLDS

-2155 YADLARV
+2155 YVDLARV
-2162 KGCASDNL
+2162 KGCTSDNL

-2196 NSVLVELLLHV
+2196 NSVLVELLLQV

-2291 SKDGIDMNGSS
+2291 SKDGIDMDGSG

-2324 IASGYDVFGGGAT
+2324 IANGYDVFGGGAT

-2400 ILGPVDDGHGGKAY
+2400 ILGPVDDGNGGKAY

-2441 SQKNTAGDA
+2441 SQKNTADDA

-2489 KDAVVD
+2489 KDAVTVA
-2495 STDGS
+2495 DGS
-2500 TKTKLDAYQSP
+2500 STKLDAYQSP
-2511 AKAVLMLDATVTDNN
+2511 AKAVLMLDVPVTDNN

-2536 QDPCGKDGCKTV
+2536 QDPCGKDGCRSV
-2548 DLTLQK
+2548 DLTVQK
-2554 VWRNG
+2554 VWKDYGRVT
-2559 QLERPDAIT
+2559 RPDAIA
-2568 LEVTATYTNAAGEQ
+2568 LKITATYTNDAGEKVTPETIQ
-2582 VKAGK
+2582 
-2587 LECFKDDCATEERA
+2587 CFDGDCNAVPKTNGWTE
-2601 NPFTVTMTAKEN
+2601 VLDSSD
-2613 GSAWSDTWRTKLTG
+2613 GSLWSSTWRKKITG
-2627 LPVAFVDKGS
+2627 LPVAFTDDAG
-2637 GPNGEDVTRYYTYTV
+2637 TLRYYTYTV
-2652 KELNMT
+2652 TETWMMFGK
-2658 YASGDT
+2658 GDVVQCAT
-2664 DGNAETKTPAEAGY
+2664 SAGADATEGCKTPADAGY
-2678 SVSVKYGTD
+2678 SVSVSYAADPNNTTGDVNKE
-2687 KDGKYVV
+2687 YVA
-2694 TVTNFSPLPETGGN
+2694 TVTNAVPLPETGGQ
-2708 GTLLFVMLGVLM
+2708 GTQWFMLFGLLLLG
-2720 LALGTAWYLRANR
+2720 LGTAWYFKAN
-2733 MEPAAAGGAGA
+2733 AGGAPGPS
-2744 GTALPVGR
+2744 GSSR
-2752 KRGRHTR
+2752 KRGRHAVS

>member
-1 MSSKSKFVRC
+1 M
-11 GFNGGTEQEPGRQ
+11 
-24 RHALK
+24 
-29 RCLASVIAVSL
+29 
-40 SIVCMVP
+40 
-47 AAYAQNIDDVS
+47 
-58 SSPNAVISEGGDS
+58 
-71 TVVAAPSARNV
+71 
-82 NVDDKTS
+82 
-89 EEANTSNGAPTPSET
+89 
-104 NQDAQQDSSPSS
+104 
-116 STTGDSSESSNG
+116 
-128 ATDNKADDS
+128 
-137 AEATAGNSAND
+137 
-148 GAQTQAPNDASS
+148 
-160 QDAKNDSSNATD
+160 
-172 QSPAKANVQVAATA
+172 QVAATA

-218 SDKKVI
+218 SGKRVI
-224 GRINKVTQTCTQQG
+224 GRINKVTQTCTKEEKG
-238 PLNYQWVDGAPS
+238 LLNHYQWVDGTPS
-250 SEYAGDADLSDS
+250 SEYAGDADLSGS

-267 ADASDHDNPLLACT
+267 APATDHLDPPDHHVPQLCSTGLDAG
-281 ALTVKKTRT
+281 KTRT
-290 KYYGVS
+290 KYYGVG

-351 VSNDGDTEASLWKAV
+351 VSNSADAVASLWKAV
-366 GADGASVEHTTAA
+366 GTDGASVEHTTAA

-384 HVVVNQK
+384 HVVVNQPGK
-391 DMVSN
+391 
-396 VKGDQLDVSK
+396 QLDVSK

-420 VMNSNSLGSAGTA
+420 VMNNKSLGSVGTA
-433 VVSNLKLQDASVTN
+433 VVSNLKLQDVSVTN
-447 HTSESYIPP
+447 HTSESYIPA
-456 TLLGMLTSAVGL
+456 TLISTLTSAVGG
-468 LLDTLLKALKLLTF
+468 LLDLLLKALTL
-482 GQVDLDLN
+482 GQVN
-490 LQGLLTLHKDNPSN
+490 LKLQDLLTLHKDNPSN

-590 NALIPVGYYN
+590 NALVPVGYYN

-612 KNVVIGNK
+612 ENVVIGNK
-620 DNPQAGGFVGAQ
+620 NNPQAGGFVGAQ
-632 IGAIIENS
+632 IGAIVENS

-647 FTVRATQYAGGFAGI
+647 FTVRATQYAGGFAGV
-662 SRNGNVGGLI
+662 SRNGNVGGLLD
-672 NSLGVDL
+672 SLGIGL

-691 SGLTVN
+691 SNLTVD
-697 GDAKITVQAEDYAG
+697 GDGKVTVSATDYAG
-711 GFNGAMANAYAVN
+711 GFSGAMANAYAVN
-724 NSITASVAVT
+724 NTISATAAVST
-734 ADRSHAGGFTGF
+734 DKSHAGGFTGF

-773 TNLLS
+773 TKFLS
-778 SNNGA
+778 DSDNGA
-783 GELLSIVGVNPSAI
+783 GALLSIVGVNPSAI

-832 NRLQNLTFWKYN
+832 NRLQNLTFWFWKYN
-844 NLRDFPQQRSTT
+844 NPRDFPQQRSTT

-970 AIGAGGLNVLGLI
+970 AVGAGGLNVLGLI

-1005 GISGGFTVA
+1005 GIANGFTVK

-1057 TSDGVAGG
+1057 TSDGIAGG

-1079 SNAEDSSILDDLIK
+1079 SNADDSSVLDNLIK

-1100 DLLGAVP
+1100 DLLGAMP
-1107 YLIPSYTDTTVT
+1107 YLIPSYTYTTVT

-1142 VNQFSETDLKNDSTL
+1142 VNQFSETDLENDSTL
-1157 AGVQSRVQTNP
+1157 ADVQSRVQANP

-1287 SSVTQLRRTDVK
+1287 SSVTQLRHTDVK

-1319 SYAVTAARYAGG
+1319 TYAVTAARYAGG

-1447 NVLGEGSVLKKLAN
+1447 NVLGDGSVLKKLVN
-1461 LDNLLSLVQDF
+1461 LDNLLSLVRDF
-1472 TPTIRNS
+1472 VPTIRNS

-1601 TGPLRNMSYDQW
+1601 TGPLRNMSYGQW

-1628 EFTEVATGDGAGS
+1628 EFTDVTTADGAGS

-1661 VAGRAEYKTGANL
+1661 VAGRAEYRTGANL

-1715 MESGSASSFGSIQL
+1715 MESGSASSFGSIKL

-1783 YAGLAVGGQI
+1783 YVGLAVGGQI

-1805 KGVTAAGANVSNLRK
+1805 EGVTAAGANVSNLRK

-1833 ATAGAVADVD
+1833 ATAGTVADVD

-1905 TTKYALNAGGFAGSL
+1905 TAKYALNAGGFAGSL

-1985 NTNLLLKLL
+1985 DTNLLLKLL

-2036 KRYTGAAG
+2036 KRYTGAVG

-2057 SNVTNLNS
+2057 SAVTNLNS

-2155 YADLARV
+2155 YVDLARV
-2162 KGCASDNL
+2162 KGCTSDNL

-2196 NSVLVELLLHV
+2196 NSVLVELLLQV

-2244 LSEGNVLYVN
+2244 LSEGDVLYVN

-2291 SKDGIDMNGSS
+2291 SKDGIDMDGSG

-2400 ILGPVDDGHGGKAY
+2400 ILGPVDDGNGDKAY

-2441 SQKNTAGDA
+2441 SQKNTADDA

-2470 SSAVHSSASG
+2470 SGAVHSSASG

-2489 KDAVVD
+2489 KDAVTVAG
-2495 STDGS
+2495 GS
-2500 TKTKLDAYQSP
+2500 STKLDAYQSP
-2511 AKAVLMLDATVTDNN
+2511 AKAVLMLDVPVSDNN

-2536 QDPCGKDGCKTV
+2536 QDPCGKDGCRSV
-2548 DLTLQK
+2548 DLTVQK
-2554 VWRNG
+2554 VWKDYGRVT
-2559 QLERPDAIT
+2559 RPDAIA
-2568 LEVTATYTNAAGEQ
+2568 LKITATYTNDAGEKVTPETIQ
-2582 VKAGK
+2582 
-2587 LECFKDDCATEERA
+2587 CFDGDCNAVPKTNGWTE
-2601 NPFTVTMTAKEN
+2601 VLDSSD
-2613 GSAWSDTWRTKLTG
+2613 GSLWSSTWRKKITG
-2627 LPVAFVDKGS
+2627 LPVAFTDDAG
-2637 GPNGEDVTRYYTYTV
+2637 TLRYYTYTV
-2652 KELNMT
+2652 TETWMMFGK
-2658 YASGDT
+2658 GDVVQCAT
-2664 DGNAETKTPAEAGY
+2664 SAGADATEGCKTPADAGY
-2678 SVSVKYGTD
+2678 SVSVSYAADPNNTTGDVNKE
-2687 KDGKYVV
+2687 YVA
-2694 TVTNFSPLPETGGN
+2694 TVTNAVPLPETGGQ
-2708 GTLLFVMLGVLM
+2708 GTQWFMLFGLLLLG
-2720 LALGTAWYLRANR
+2720 LGTAWYFKAN
-2733 MEPAAAGGAGA
+2733 AGGASGA
-2744 GTALPVGR
+2744 SGPSR
-2752 KRGRHTR
+2752 KRGRHAVS

>member
-1 MSSKSKFVRC
+1 M
-11 GFNGGTEQEPGRQ
+11 
-24 RHALK
+24 
-29 RCLASVIAVSL
+29 
-40 SIVCMVP
+40 
-47 AAYAQNIDDVS
+47 
-58 SSPNAVISEGGDS
+58 
-71 TVVAAPSARNV
+71 
-82 NVDDKTS
+82 
-89 EEANTSNGAPTPSET
+89 
-104 NQDAQQDSSPSS
+104 
-116 STTGDSSESSNG
+116 
-128 ATDNKADDS
+128 
-137 AEATAGNSAND
+137 
-148 GAQTQAPNDASS
+148 
-160 QDAKNDSSNATD
+160 
-172 QSPAKANVQVAATA
+172 QVAATA

-194 QVTKEINGKTYILI
+194 QVTKEINGKPYILI

-218 SDKKVI
+218 SGKKVI
-224 GRINKVTQTCTQQG
+224 GRINKVTQICTGQG
-238 PLNYQWVDGAPS
+238 LFGYDWVDGAS
-250 SEYAGDADLSDS
+250 STEYAGDADLADS
-262 DTLRD
+262 DILRN
-267 ADASDHDNPLLACT
+267 ADASDYDNSLAICHT
-281 ALTVKKTRT
+281 KADAGKTRT
-290 KYYGVS
+290 RYYGVN
-296 ADGTQTDYSA
+296 ANGTQADYSA

-351 VSNDGDTEASLWKAV
+351 VSNSADAVASLWKAV
-366 GADGASVEHTTAA
+366 GTDGASVEHTTAA

-384 HVVVNQK
+384 HVVVNQPGK
-391 DMVSN
+391 
-396 VKGDQLDVSK
+396 QLDVSK

-420 VMNSNSLGSAGTA
+420 VMNNKSLGSAGTA
-433 VVSNLKLQDASVTN
+433 VVSNLKLQDVSVTN
-447 HTSESYIPP
+447 QASESYIPP
-456 TLLGMLTSAVGL
+456 TLLSALTSAVGG
-468 LLDTLLKALKLLTF
+468 LLDLLLKALKLLTF
-482 GQVDLDLN
+482 GQVDIDLN
-490 LQGLLTLHKDNPSN
+490 LRGLLTLHKDNPSN

-551 AVSGIVGALTNVLSK
+551 AVSGIVGALTKVLTK
-566 ILGVIPFLGLGDLVD
+566 ILNVIPFLGLGDLVN

-590 NALIPVGYYN
+590 NALVPVGYYN

-612 KNVVIGNK
+612 ENVVIGNK
-620 DNPQAGGFVGAQ
+620 NNPQAGGFVGAQ
-632 IGAIIENS
+632 IGAIVENS

-647 FTVRATQYAGGFAGI
+647 FTVQATQYAGGFAGV
-662 SRNGNVGGLI
+662 SRNGNVGGLLD
-672 NSLGVDL
+672 SLGIDL

-691 SGLTVN
+691 SNLTVD
-697 GDAKITVQAEDYAG
+697 GDGKVTVSATDYAG
-711 GFNGAMANAYAVN
+711 GFSGAMANAYAVN
-724 NSITASVAVT
+724 NTISATAAVST
-734 ADRSHAGGFTGF
+734 DKSHAGGFTGF

-757 DDTTNAS
+757 DDAANAS

-773 TNLLS
+773 AKLLS
-778 SNNGA
+778 GSGSGA
-783 GELLSIVGVNPSAI
+783 GELLSIVGVNPSVI

-805 LTVAA
+805 LTVKA

-823 GTVIGDSSR
+823 GTVIGDSSQDH
-832 NRLQNLTFWKYN
+832 LKNLTFWKYN
-844 NLRDFPQQRSTT
+844 NPRDFPQQRSTT
-856 IEGLESVTAT
+856 IEGLESVTVT

-941 VANTNLTNLATVSA
+941 VTHTNLTNLATVTA
-955 RGEAGGFIGFSGPGD
+955 KGEAGGFIGFSGPGD
-970 AIGAGGLNVLGLI
+970 AVGAGGLNVLGLI

-998 VTASNVN
+998 VTSSNVN
-1005 GISGGFTVA
+1005 GIANGFTVK

-1048 LKSVTADTS
+1048 LKSVAADTS
-1057 TSDGVAGG
+1057 TSDGIAGG

-1079 SNAEDSSILDDLIK
+1079 SNADDSSVLDNLIK

-1100 DLLGAVP
+1100 DLLGAMP

-1142 VNQFSETDLKNDSTL
+1142 VNQFSETDLENDSTL
-1157 AGVQSRVQTNP
+1157 ADVQSRVQANP

-1233 HSDATTVEATS
+1233 HSDATTVETTS

-1262 FDQSDTQSGSAGG
+1262 LDQSDTQSGSAGG

-1287 SSVTQLRRTDVK
+1287 SSVTQLRHTDVK

-1346 GLSLLGQN
+1346 GLSLLGQKN

-1369 SIEHS
+1369 TIEHS

-1432 SAGGYVGAMQ
+1432 SAGGYVGTMQ

-1447 NVLGEGSVLKKLAN
+1447 NVLGDGSVLKKLVN
-1461 LDNLLSLVQDF
+1461 LDNLLSLVRDF
-1472 TPTIRNS
+1472 VPTIRNS

-1661 VAGRAEYKTGANL
+1661 VAGRAEYQTGANL

-1783 YAGLAVGGQI
+1783 YVGLAVGGQI

-1805 KGVTAAGANVSNLRK
+1805 EGVTAAGANVSNLRK

-1858 VSNPASLVSVLQATV
+1858 VSTPASLVSVLQSTV

-1893 GAYESKDDKGNT
+1893 GAYESRDDKGNT

-1985 NTNLLLKLL
+1985 DTNLLLKLL

-2057 SNVTNLNS
+2057 SAVTNLNS

-2129 ATHHGD
+2129 AAHHGD

-2155 YADLARV
+2155 YVDLARV
-2162 KGCASDNL
+2162 KGCTSGNL

-2181 FVGETSRAYLVDAKV
+2181 FVGETNRAYLVDAKV
-2196 NSVLVELLLHV
+2196 NSVLVELLLQV

-2213 LLYLDKA
+2213 ILYLDKA

-2291 SKDGIDMNGSS
+2291 SKDGIDMDGSG

-2400 ILGPVDDGHGGKAY
+2400 ILGPVDKGNGDKAY

-2441 SQKNTAGDA
+2441 SQKNTADDA

-2511 AKAVLMLDATVTDNN
+2511 AKAVLMLDVTVTDNN

-2536 QDPCGKDGCKTV
+2536 QDPCGKDGCRTI
-2548 DLTLQK
+2548 DLTVQK
-2554 VWRNG
+2554 VWKDGN
-2559 QLERPDAIT
+2559 LERPQSVELKIA
-2568 LEVTATYTNAAGEQ
+2568 AHYTDGSGN
-2582 VKAGK
+2582 
-2587 LECFKDDCATEERA
+2587 
-2601 NPFTVTMTAKEN
+2601 TVTPQTIQCFGADCTTVTQKN
-2613 GSAWSDTWRTKLTG
+2613 PWTVTLDSSDASSWSNTWRKVIQG
-2627 LPVAFVDKGS
+2627 LPVAFVDGQDA
-2637 GPNGEDVTRYYTYTV
+2637 NGKDIVRYYTYTMEETAV
-2652 KELNMT
+2652 T
-2658 YASGDT
+2658 YKDGDT
-2664 DGNAETKTPAEAGY
+2664 TKTIKPAEAGY
-2678 SVSVKYGTD
+2678 QVSVSYNTKERVA
-2687 KDGKYVV
+2687 
-2694 TVTNFSPLPETGGN
+2694 TVTNAALLPDTGGA
-2708 GTLLFVMLGVLM
+2708 GTMWFLMFGLLLMGAGVV
-2720 LALGTAWYLRANR
+2720 WYLRNQR
-2733 MEPAAAGGAGA
+2733 VQS
-2744 GTALPVGR
+2744 GTVRSGSSRIR
-2752 KRGRHTR
+2752 KRGAHAA

>member
-1 MSSKSKFVRC
+1 M
-11 GFNGGTEQEPGRQ
+11 
-24 RHALK
+24 
-29 RCLASVIAVSL
+29 
-40 SIVCMVP
+40 
-47 AAYAQNIDDVS
+47 
-58 SSPNAVISEGGDS
+58 
-71 TVVAAPSARNV
+71 
-82 NVDDKTS
+82 
-89 EEANTSNGAPTPSET
+89 
-104 NQDAQQDSSPSS
+104 
-116 STTGDSSESSNG
+116 
-128 ATDNKADDS
+128 
-137 AEATAGNSAND
+137 
-148 GAQTQAPNDASS
+148 
-160 QDAKNDSSNATD
+160 
-172 QSPAKANVQVAATA
+172 QVAATA

-218 SDKKVI
+218 SGKKVI
-224 GRINKVTQTCTQQG
+224 GRINKVTQTCTKEEKG
-238 PLNYQWVDGAPS
+238 LLNHYQWVDGTPS
-250 SEYAGDADLSDS
+250 SEYAGDADLSGS

-267 ADASDHDNPLLACT
+267 TDASDHDSPLLACT
-281 ALTVKKTRT
+281 ALSVNRTRT
-290 KYYGVS
+290 KYYGVG

-327 SKNAADTNNTEW
+327 SKNAADSNNTEW

-351 VSNDGDTEASLWKAV
+351 VSNSADAVASLWKAV
-366 GADGASVEHTTAA
+366 GTDGASVEHTTAA

-384 HVVVNQK
+384 HVVVNQPGK
-391 DMVSN
+391 
-396 VKGDQLDVSK
+396 QLDVSK

-433 VVSNLKLQDASVTN
+433 VVSNLKLQDVSVTN
-447 HTSESYIPP
+447 HTSESYIPV
-456 TLLGMLTSAVGL
+456 TLIDTLTSAVGG
-468 LLDTLLKALKLLTF
+468 LLDLLLKALTL
-482 GQVDLDLN
+482 GQVN
-490 LQGLLTLHKDNPSN
+490 LKLQKLLTLHKNNPSN

-551 AVSGIVGALTNVLSK
+551 AVSDIVETLTNVLSK
-566 ILGVIPFLGLGDLVD
+566 ILGVIPFLGLGDLVN
-581 WLLSGTLGL
+581 WLLFGTLGL
-590 NALIPVGYYN
+590 NALVPVGYYN

-612 KNVVIGNK
+612 ENVVIGNK
-620 DNPQAGGFVGAQ
+620 NNPQAGGFVGAQ
-632 IGAIIENS
+632 IGAIVENS

-647 FTVRATQYAGGFAGI
+647 FTVQATQYAGGFAGV
-662 SRNGNVGGLI
+662 SRNGNVGGLL
-672 NSLGVDL
+672 NSLGIDL

-691 SGLTVN
+691 SNLTVD
-697 GDAKITVQAEDYAG
+697 GDGKVTVSATDYAG
-711 GFNGAMANAYAVN
+711 GFSGAMANAYAVN
-724 NSITASVAVT
+724 NTISATAAVST
-734 ADRSHAGGFTGF
+734 DKSHAGGFTGF

-757 DDTTNAS
+757 DDTTDAS

-773 TNLLS
+773 TKLLS
-778 SNNGA
+778 DSDNGA
-783 GELLSIVGVNPSAI
+783 GALLSIVGVNPSVI

-832 NRLQNLTFWKYN
+832 NRLQNLTFWFWKYN
-844 NLRDFPQQRSTT
+844 NPRDFPQQRSTT

-970 AIGAGGLNVLGLI
+970 AVGAGGLNVLGLI

-1005 GISGGFTVA
+1005 GIANGFTVK

-1057 TSDGVAGG
+1057 TSDGIAGG

-1079 SNAEDSSILDDLIK
+1079 SNADDSSVLDNLIK

-1100 DLLGAVP
+1100 DLLGAMP
-1107 YLIPSYTDTTVT
+1107 YLIPSYTYTTVT

-1142 VNQFSETDLKNDSTL
+1142 VNQFSETDLENDSTL
-1157 AGVQSRVQTNP
+1157 ADVQSRVQANP

-1369 SIEHS
+1369 TIEHS

-1382 YSVLASTADH
+1382 YSVLAGTADH
-1392 RNANNE
+1392 RNANNK

-1432 SAGGYVGAMQ
+1432 SAGGYVGTMQ

-1447 NVLGEGSVLKKLAN
+1447 NVLGDGSVLKKLVN

-1472 TPTIRNS
+1472 VPTIRNS
-1479 STDAAVCGGAVRAQ
+1479 STDATVCGGAVRAQ

-1628 EFTEVATGDGAGS
+1628 EFTDVTTADGAGS

-1661 VAGRAEYKTGANL
+1661 VAGRAEYRTGANL

-1783 YAGLAVGGQI
+1783 YAGLAVGGQV
-1793 WGDLDQNGQKLV
+1793 WGDLDQSGQKLV
-1805 KGVTAAGANVSNLRK
+1805 EGVTAAGANVSNLRK

-1920 QAAILGDKDSA
+1920 QASILGDKDSA

-1959 YAGGFFGLADISSV
+1959 YAGGFFGLADVSSV

-1985 NTNLLLKLL
+1985 DTNLLLKLL

-2036 KRYTGAAG
+2036 KRYTGAVG

-2057 SNVTNLNS
+2057 SAVTNLNS

-2155 YADLARV
+2155 YVDLARV

-2181 FVGETSRAYLVDAKV
+2181 FVGETSRAYLVDAQV
-2196 NSVLVELLLHV
+2196 NSVLVELLLQV

-2244 LSEGNVLYVN
+2244 LSEGDVLYVN

-2291 SKDGIDMNGSS
+2291 SKDGIDMDGSG

-2324 IASGYDVFGGGAT
+2324 IANGYDVFGGGAT

-2400 ILGPVDDGHGGKAY
+2400 ILGPVDDGNGDKAY

-2441 SQKNTAGDA
+2441 SQKNTADDA

-2489 KDAVVD
+2489 KNAVTVA
-2495 STDGS
+2495 DGS
-2500 TKTKLDAYQSP
+2500 STKLDAYQSP

-2536 QDPCGKDGCKTV
+2536 QDPCGKDGCRSV
-2548 DLTLQK
+2548 DLTVQK
-2554 VWRNG
+2554 VWKDYGRVT
-2559 QLERPDAIT
+2559 RPDAIA
-2568 LEVTATYTNAAGEQ
+2568 LKITATYTNDAGEKVTPETIQ
-2582 VKAGK
+2582 
-2587 LECFKDDCATEERA
+2587 CFDGDCNAVPKTNGWTE
-2601 NPFTVTMTAKEN
+2601 VLDSSD
-2613 GSAWSDTWRTKLTG
+2613 GSLWSSTWRKKITG
-2627 LPVAFVDKGS
+2627 LPVAFTDDAG
-2637 GPNGEDVTRYYTYTV
+2637 TLRYYTYTV
-2652 KELNMT
+2652 TETWMMFGK
-2658 YASGDT
+2658 GDVVQCAT
-2664 DGNAETKTPAEAGY
+2664 SAGADATEGCKTPADAGY
-2678 SVSVKYGTD
+2678 SVSVSYAADPNNTTGDVNKE
-2687 KDGKYVV
+2687 YVA
-2694 TVTNFSPLPETGGN
+2694 TVTNAVPLPETGGQ
-2708 GTLLFVMLGVLM
+2708 GTQWFMLFGLLLLG
-2720 LALGTAWYLRANR
+2720 LGTAWYFKAN
-2733 MEPAAAGGAGA
+2733 AGGAPGPS
-2744 GTALPVGR
+2744 GSSR
-2752 KRGRHTR
+2752 KRGRHAVS

>member
-1 MSSKSKFVRC
+1 M
-11 GFNGGTEQEPGRQ
+11 
-24 RHALK
+24 
-29 RCLASVIAVSL
+29 
-40 SIVCMVP
+40 
-47 AAYAQNIDDVS
+47 
-58 SSPNAVISEGGDS
+58 
-71 TVVAAPSARNV
+71 
-82 NVDDKTS
+82 
-89 EEANTSNGAPTPSET
+89 
-104 NQDAQQDSSPSS
+104 
-116 STTGDSSESSNG
+116 
-128 ATDNKADDS
+128 
-137 AEATAGNSAND
+137 
-148 GAQTQAPNDASS
+148 
-160 QDAKNDSSNATD
+160 
-172 QSPAKANVQVAATA
+172 QVAATA

-218 SDKKVI
+218 SGKKVI
-224 GRINKVTQTCTQQG
+224 GRINKVTQTCMQQG
-238 PLNYQWVDGAPS
+238 ALNYQWVDGTPS

-262 DTLRD
+262 DILRD
-267 ADASDHDNPLLACT
+267 TDASDHDSPLLACT
-281 ALTVKKTRT
+281 ALSVNRTRT
-290 KYYGVS
+290 KYYGVG

-317 NYLIFRDIDL
+317 NYLVFRDIDL

-366 GADGASVEHTTAA
+366 GADGASVVHATAA

-433 VVSNLKLQDASVTN
+433 VVSNLKLQDVSVTN

-612 KNVVIGNK
+612 ENVVIGNK

-662 SRNGNVGGLI
+662 SRNGNVGGLLE
-672 NSLGVDL
+672 SLGIDL

-691 SGLTVN
+691 SNLTVD
-697 GDAKITVQAEDYAG
+697 GDGKVTVSATDYAG
-711 GFNGAMANAYAVN
+711 GFSGAMANAYAVN
-724 NSITASVAVT
+724 NTISATAAVST
-734 ADRSHAGGFTGF
+734 DKSHAGGFTGF

-783 GELLSIVGVNPSAI
+783 GELLSIVGVNPSVI

-805 LTVAA
+805 LTVKA

-823 GTVIGDSSR
+823 GTVIGDSSQDH
-832 NRLQNLTFWKYN
+832 LKNLTFWKYN
-844 NLRDFPQQRSTT
+844 NPRDFPQQRSTT

-905 AFTVENM
+905 AFTVGNM
-912 SVTAPASGLTVTAG
+912 SVTAPASGLTVKAG

-1079 SNAEDSSILDDLIK
+1079 SNAEDSSVLDDLIK

-1299 APKNLETTGSIDDT
+1299 APKNLETAGSIDDT

-1369 SIEHS
+1369 TIEHS

-1382 YSVLASTADH
+1382 YSVLAGTADH
-1392 RNANNE
+1392 RNANNK

-1432 SAGGYVGAMQ
+1432 SAGGYVGTMQ

-1447 NVLGEGSVLKKLAN
+1447 NVLGDGSVLKKLVN

-1472 TPTIRNS
+1472 VPTIRNS
-1479 STDAAVCGGAVRAQ
+1479 STDATVCGGAVRAQ

-1567 AQGGSLSLLG
+1567 AEGGSLSLLG

-1628 EFTEVATGDGAGS
+1628 EFTDVTTADGAGS

-1661 VAGRAEYKTGANL
+1661 VAGRAEYRTGANL

-1805 KGVTAAGANVSNLRK
+1805 EGVTAAGANVSNLRK

-1905 TTKYALNAGGFAGSL
+1905 TAKYALNAGGFAGSL

-1959 YAGGFFGLADISSV
+1959 YAGGFFGLADVSSV

-1985 NTNLLLKLL
+1985 DTNLLLKLL

-2036 KRYTGAAG
+2036 KRYTGAVG

-2057 SNVTNLNS
+2057 SAVTNLNS

-2162 KGCASDNL
+2162 KGCTSDNL

-2196 NSVLVELLLHV
+2196 NSVLVDLLLQV

-2220 EQVGVIDLGKW
+2220 EQVDVIDLGKW

-2265 KADDENQQQTDVAI
+2265 KADAENQQQTDVAI

-2291 SKDGIDMNGSS
+2291 SKNGIDMDGSG

-2337 QDTDGVKDLSTGY
+2337 QNTDGVKDLTTGY

-2365 DHMVYADTIRGA
+2365 DHMVYADTIRGT

-2400 ILGPVDDGHGGKAY
+2400 ILGPVDDGNGDKAY

-2441 SQKNTAGDA
+2441 SQKNTADDA
-2450 LNTGLDRWEVKLF
+2450 LNTRLDRWEVKLF

-2489 KDAVVD
+2489 KDAVTVAG
-2495 STDGS
+2495 GS
-2500 TKTKLDAYQSP
+2500 STKLDAYQSP
-2511 AKAVLMLDATVTDNN
+2511 AKAVLMLDVPVSDNN

-2536 QDPCGKDGCKTV
+2536 QDPCGKDGCRSV
-2548 DLTLQK
+2548 DLTVQK
-2554 VWRNG
+2554 VWKDYGRVT
-2559 QLERPDAIT
+2559 RPDAIA
-2568 LEVTATYTNAAGEQ
+2568 LKITATYTNDAGEKVTPETIQ
-2582 VKAGK
+2582 
-2587 LECFKDDCATEERA
+2587 CFDGDCNAVPKTNGWTE
-2601 NPFTVTMTAKEN
+2601 VLDSSD
-2613 GSAWSDTWRTKLTG
+2613 GSLWSSTWRKKITG
-2627 LPVAFVDKGS
+2627 LPVAFTDDAG
-2637 GPNGEDVTRYYTYTV
+2637 TLRYYTYTV
-2652 KELNMT
+2652 TETWMMFGK
-2658 YASGDT
+2658 GDVVQCAT
-2664 DGNAETKTPAEAGY
+2664 SAGADATEGCKTPADAGY
-2678 SVSVKYGTD
+2678 SVSVSYAADPNNTTGDVNKE
-2687 KDGKYVV
+2687 YVA
-2694 TVTNFSPLPETGGN
+2694 TVTNAVPLPETGGQ
-2708 GTLLFVMLGVLM
+2708 GTQWFMLFGLLLLG
-2720 LALGTAWYLRANR
+2720 LGTAWYFKAN
-2733 MEPAAAGGAGA
+2733 AGGAPGPS
-2744 GTALPVGR
+2744 GSSR
-2752 KRGRHTR
+2752 KRGRHAVL

>member
-1 MSSKSKFVRC
+1 M
-11 GFNGGTEQEPGRQ
+11 
-24 RHALK
+24 
-29 RCLASVIAVSL
+29 
-40 SIVCMVP
+40 
-47 AAYAQNIDDVS
+47 
-58 SSPNAVISEGGDS
+58 
-71 TVVAAPSARNV
+71 
-82 NVDDKTS
+82 
-89 EEANTSNGAPTPSET
+89 
-104 NQDAQQDSSPSS
+104 
-116 STTGDSSESSNG
+116 
-128 ATDNKADDS
+128 
-137 AEATAGNSAND
+137 
-148 GAQTQAPNDASS
+148 
-160 QDAKNDSSNATD
+160 
-172 QSPAKANVQVAATA
+172 QVAATA

-218 SDKKVI
+218 SGKKVI
-224 GRINKVTQTCTQQG
+224 GRINKVTQTCMQQG
-238 PLNYQWVDGAPS
+238 ALNYQWVDGTPS
-250 SEYAGDADLSDS
+250 SEYAGDADLADS
-262 DTLRD
+262 DILRD
-267 ADASDHDNPLLACT
+267 TDASDHDSPLLACT
-281 ALTVKKTRT
+281 ALSVNRTRT
-290 KYYGVS
+290 KYYGVG

-366 GADGASVEHTTAA
+366 GADGASVVHATAA

-433 VVSNLKLQDASVTN
+433 VVSNLKLQDVSVTN

-612 KNVVIGNK
+612 ENVVIGNK

-697 GDAKITVQAEDYAG
+697 GDDKITVQAEDYAG

-773 TNLLS
+773 TKLLS
-778 SNNGA
+778 GSDNGA

-872 IAGNL
+872 IAGDL

-1079 SNAEDSSILDDLIK
+1079 SNAKDSSVLDNLIK

-1100 DLLGAVP
+1100 DLLGAMP

-1233 HSDATTVEATS
+1233 HSDATTVETTS

-1319 SYAVTAARYAGG
+1319 TYAVTAARYAGG

-1369 SIEHS
+1369 TIEHS

-1392 RNANNE
+1392 RNANNK

-1432 SAGGYVGAMQ
+1432 S
-1442 PGAVA
+1442 
-1447 NVLGEGSVLKKLAN
+1447 
-1461 LDNLLSLVQDF
+1461 
-1472 TPTIRNS
+1472 
-1479 STDAAVCGGAVRAQ
+1479 
-1493 AASDTTT
+1493 
-1500 RRGMAGGYA
+1500 AGGYA

-1628 EFTEVATGDGAGS
+1628 EFTDVTTADGAGS

-1661 VAGRAEYKTGANL
+1661 VAGRAEYRTGANL

-1744 VAQVFVPVV
+1744 VAQVFVPVI

-1763 GMKVVATGEDI
+1763 GMKVEATGEDI

-1805 KGVTAAGANVSNLRK
+1805 EGVTAAGANVSNLRK

-1905 TTKYALNAGGFAGSL
+1905 TAKYALNAGGFAGSL

-1985 NTNLLLKLL
+1985 DTNLLLKLL

-2036 KRYTGAAG
+2036 KRYTGAVG

-2057 SNVTNLNS
+2057 SAVTNLNS

-2162 KGCASDNL
+2162 KGCTSDNL

-2181 FVGETSRAYLVDAKV
+2181 FVGETSRAYLVDVKV
-2196 NSVLVELLLHV
+2196 NSVLVDLLLRV

-2291 SKDGIDMNGSS
+2291 SKNGIDMGGSG

-2324 IASGYDVFGGGAT
+2324 IANGYDVFGGGAT

-2400 ILGPVDDGHGGKAY
+2400 ILGPVDDGNGDKAY

-2434 QDGNKIF
+2434 QDGNKSF
-2441 SQKNTAGDA
+2441 SQKNTADDA

-2489 KDAVVD
+2489 KDAVVN

>member
-1 MSSKSKFVRC
+1 M
-11 GFNGGTEQEPGRQ
+11 
-24 RHALK
+24 
-29 RCLASVIAVSL
+29 
-40 SIVCMVP
+40 
-47 AAYAQNIDDVS
+47 
-58 SSPNAVISEGGDS
+58 
-71 TVVAAPSARNV
+71 
-82 NVDDKTS
+82 
-89 EEANTSNGAPTPSET
+89 
-104 NQDAQQDSSPSS
+104 
-116 STTGDSSESSNG
+116 
-128 ATDNKADDS
+128 
-137 AEATAGNSAND
+137 
-148 GAQTQAPNDASS
+148 
-160 QDAKNDSSNATD
+160 
-172 QSPAKANVQVAATA
+172 QVAATA

-224 GRINKVTQTCTQQG
+224 GRINKVTQTCMRQG
-238 PLNYQWVDGAPS
+238 PLNYQWVDGTPS

-267 ADASDHDNPLLACT
+267 AGASDHDSPLLTCT
-281 ALTVKKTRT
+281 AVSANRTRT
-290 KYYGVS
+290 KYYGVG

-327 SKNAADTNNTEW
+327 SKNAADINNTEW

-351 VSNDGDTEASLWKAV
+351 VSNDGDTAASLWKAV
-366 GADGASVEHTTAA
+366 GADGASVVHATAA

-396 VKGDQLDVSK
+396 VKGEQLDVSK

-433 VVSNLKLQDASVTN
+433 VVSNLKLQDVSVAN
-447 HTSESYIPP
+447 HTSESYIPA
-456 TLLGMLTSAVGL
+456 TLLGTLTSAVGL
-468 LLDTLLKALKLLTF
+468 LLDTLLAALKALTF

-490 LQGLLTLHKDNPSN
+490 LRGLLTLHKDNPSN

-530 SSVSRMTG
+530 SGVSRMTG

-551 AVSGIVGALTNVLSK
+551 AVSDIVGALTEVLSK
-566 ILGVIPFLGLGDLVD
+566 ILNVIPFLGLGDLVG

-612 KNVVIGNK
+612 DNVVIGNK

-647 FTVRATQYAGGFAGI
+647 FTVRATQYAGGFAGV
-662 SRNGNVGGLI
+662 SRNGKVGGLI

-691 SGLTVN
+691 SGLTVK
-697 GDAKITVQAEDYAG
+697 GDDKITVQAEDYAG

-734 ADRSHAGGFTGF
+734 ADRSYAGGFTGF

-773 TNLLS
+773 TKLLS
-778 SNNGA
+778 GSGSGA
-783 GELLSIVGVNPSAI
+783 GELLSIVGVNPSVI

-805 LTVAA
+805 LTVKA

-823 GTVIGDSSR
+823 GTVIGDSSQDH
-832 NRLQNLTFWKYN
+832 LKNLTFWKYN
-844 NLRDFPQQRSTT
+844 NPRDFPQQRSTT

-912 SVTAPASGLTVTAG
+912 SVTAPASGLTVKAG

-941 VANTNLTNLATVSA
+941 VTNTNLTNLATVTA
-955 RGEAGGFIGFSGPGD
+955 KGEAGGFIGFSGPGD
-970 AIGAGGLNVLGLI
+970 AVGAGGLNVLGLI

-1005 GISGGFTVA
+1005 GIANGFTVK

-1048 LKSVTADTS
+1048 LKSVAADTS
-1057 TSDGVAGG
+1057 TSDGIAGG

-1079 SNAEDSSILDDLIK
+1079 SNADDSSVLDNLIK

-1100 DLLGAVP
+1100 DLLGAMP
-1107 YLIPSYTDTTVT
+1107 YLIPSYTYTTVT

-1142 VNQFSETDLKNDSTL
+1142 VNQFSETDLENDSTL
-1157 AGVQSRVQTNP
+1157 ADVQSRVQANP

-1233 HSDATTVEATS
+1233 HSDATTVETTS

-1262 FDQSDTQSGSAGG
+1262 LDQSDTQSGSAGG

-1287 SSVTQLRRTDVK
+1287 SSVTQLRHTDVK

-1369 SIEHS
+1369 TIEHS

-1382 YSVLASTADH
+1382 YSVLAGTADR
-1392 RNANNE
+1392 RNANNK

-1412 EGGHIQDSS
+1412 EGGHIQNSS

-1432 SAGGYVGAMQ
+1432 SAGGYVGTMQ

-1447 NVLGEGSVLKKLAN
+1447 NVLGDGSVLKKLVN

-1567 AQGGSLSLLG
+1567 AEGGSISLLG

-1590 VVYPTEEHSKV
+1590 VVYPTEEHTKV

-1628 EFTEVATGDGAGS
+1628 EFTDVTTADGAGS

-1661 VAGRAEYKTGANL
+1661 VAGRAEYRTGANL

-1744 VAQVFVPVV
+1744 VAQVFVPVI

-1783 YAGLAVGGQI
+1783 YVGLAVGGQI
-1793 WGDLDQNGQKLV
+1793 WGDLDQNGQKLADGATAD
-1805 KGVTAAGANVSNLRK
+1805 KAAGANVSNLRK

-1833 ATAGAVADVD
+1833 ATAGAAADVD

-1858 VSNPASLVSVLQATV
+1858 VSTPASLVSVLQATV

-1882 SDDPAWGYTVN
+1882 SDDPAWGYTVD
-1893 GAYESKDDKGNT
+1893 GAYETKDDKGNT

-1920 QAAILGDKDSA
+1920 QASILGDKDSA

-1945 SLTVNGLRAVEGGQ
+1945 ALTVTGLRAVEGGQ
-1959 YAGGFFGLADISSV
+1959 YAGGFFGLADVSSV

-1985 NTNLLLKLL
+1985 DTNLLLKLL

-2036 KRYTGAAG
+2036 KRYTGAVG

-2090 QLGTDALN
+2090 QLGTSALN

-2116 SRVTGIPDGYTVT
+2116 SHVTGIPDGYTVT

-2135 NYGKATDK
+2135 DYGKATDK

-2162 KGCASDNL
+2162 KGCTAGNL

-2181 FVGETSRAYLVDAKV
+2181 FVGETSRAYLVDAQV
-2196 NSVLVELLLHV
+2196 NSVLVELLLRV

-2220 EQVGVIDLGKW
+2220 QQVGVIDLGKW
-2231 FPAIFGKVFDLKV
+2231 FPSIFGKVFDLKV
-2244 LSEGNVLYVN
+2244 LSEGDVLYVN

-2265 KADDENQQQTDVAI
+2265 KADAENQQQTDVAI

-2291 SKDGIDMNGSS
+2291 SKNGIDMGGSG

-2337 QDTDGVKDLSTGY
+2337 QDTDGVKDLTTGY
-2350 TGGFAGLNDEGVLAD
+2350 AGGFAGLNDEGVLAD

-2400 ILGPVDDGHGGKAY
+2400 ILGPVDDGNGDKAY

-2427 SEARTSA
+2427 SEARTST

-2441 SQKNTAGDA
+2441 SQKNTADDA

-2489 KDAVVD
+2489 KNAVVD

-2587 LECFKDDCATEERA
+2587 LECFKDDCATEERT

-2687 KDGKYVV
+2687 KDGKYVA

>member
-1 MSSKSKFVRC
+1 M
-11 GFNGGTEQEPGRQ
+11 
-24 RHALK
+24 
-29 RCLASVIAVSL
+29 
-40 SIVCMVP
+40 
-47 AAYAQNIDDVS
+47 
-58 SSPNAVISEGGDS
+58 
-71 TVVAAPSARNV
+71 
-82 NVDDKTS
+82 
-89 EEANTSNGAPTPSET
+89 
-104 NQDAQQDSSPSS
+104 
-116 STTGDSSESSNG
+116 
-128 ATDNKADDS
+128 
-137 AEATAGNSAND
+137 
-148 GAQTQAPNDASS
+148 
-160 QDAKNDSSNATD
+160 
-172 QSPAKANVQVAATA
+172 QVAATA

-218 SDKKVI
+218 SGKKVI
-224 GRINKVTQTCTQQG
+224 GRINKVTQTCMQQG
-238 PLNYQWVDGAPS
+238 ALNYQWVDGTPS

-262 DTLRD
+262 DILRD
-267 ADASDHDNPLLACT
+267 TDASDHDSPLLACT
-281 ALTVKKTRT
+281 ALSVNRTRT
-290 KYYGVS
+290 KYYGVG

-366 GADGASVEHTTAA
+366 GADGASVVHATAA

-433 VVSNLKLQDASVTN
+433 VVSNLKLQDVSVTN

-468 LLDTLLKALKLLTF
+468 LLDTLLKALKLLTL

-612 KNVVIGNK
+612 ENVVIGNK

-697 GDAKITVQAEDYAG
+697 GDDKITVQAEDYAG

-783 GELLSIVGVNPSAI
+783 GELLSIVGVNPSVI

-805 LTVAA
+805 LTVKA

-823 GTVIGDSSR
+823 GTVIGDSSQDH
-832 NRLQNLTFWKYN
+832 LKNLTFWKYN
-844 NLRDFPQQRSTT
+844 NPRDFPQQRSTT

-912 SVTAPASGLTVTAG
+912 SVTAPASGLTVKAG

-1005 GISGGFTVA
+1005 GIANGFTVK

-1057 TSDGVAGG
+1057 TSDGIAGG

-1079 SNAEDSSILDDLIK
+1079 SNADDSSVLDNLIK

-1100 DLLGAVP
+1100 DLLGAMP

-1142 VNQFSETDLKNDSTL
+1142 VNQFSETDLENDSTL
-1157 AGVQSRVQTNP
+1157 ADVQSRVQANP

-1369 SIEHS
+1369 TIEHS

-1382 YSVLASTADH
+1382 YSVLAGTADH
-1392 RNANNE
+1392 RNANNK

-1432 SAGGYVGAMQ
+1432 SAGGYVGTMQ

-1447 NVLGEGSVLKKLAN
+1447 NVLGNGSVLKKLVN

-1472 TPTIRNS
+1472 VPTIRNS
-1479 STDAAVCGGAVRAQ
+1479 STDATVCGGAVRAQ

-1567 AQGGSLSLLG
+1567 AEGGSLSLLG

-1628 EFTEVATGDGAGS
+1628 EFTDVTTADGAGS

-1661 VAGRAEYKTGANL
+1661 VAGRAEYRTGANL

-1805 KGVTAAGANVSNLRK
+1805 EGVTAAGANVSNLRK

-1905 TTKYALNAGGFAGSL
+1905 TAKYALNAGGFAGSL

-1959 YAGGFFGLADISSV
+1959 YAGGFFGLADVSSV

-1985 NTNLLLKLL
+1985 ATNLLLKLL

-2036 KRYTGAAG
+2036 KRYTGAVG

-2057 SNVTNLNS
+2057 SAVTNLNS

-2155 YADLARV
+2155 YVDLARV
-2162 KGCASDNL
+2162 KGCTSDNL

-2196 NSVLVELLLHV
+2196 NSVLVELLLQV

-2244 LSEGNVLYVN
+2244 LSEGDVLYVN

-2291 SKDGIDMNGSS
+2291 SKDGIDMDGSG

-2324 IASGYDVFGGGAT
+2324 IANGYDVFGGGAT

-2400 ILGPVDDGHGGKAY
+2400 ILGPVDDGNGDKAY

-2441 SQKNTAGDA
+2441 SQKNTADDV
-2450 LNTGLDRWEVKLF
+2450 LDTGLDRWEVKLF

-2470 SSAVHSSASG
+2470 SGAVHSGASG

-2489 KDAVVD
+2489 KDAVTVAG
-2495 STDGS
+2495 GS
-2500 TKTKLDAYQSP
+2500 STKLDAYQSP
-2511 AKAVLMLDATVTDNN
+2511 AKAVLMLDVPVSDNN

-2536 QDPCGKDGCKTV
+2536 QDPCGKDGCRSV
-2548 DLTLQK
+2548 DLTVQK
-2554 VWRNG
+2554 VWKDYGRVT
-2559 QLERPDAIT
+2559 RPDAIA
-2568 LEVTATYTNAAGEQ
+2568 LKITATYTNDAGEKVTPETIQ
-2582 VKAGK
+2582 
-2587 LECFKDDCATEERA
+2587 CFDGDCNAVPKTNGWTE
-2601 NPFTVTMTAKEN
+2601 VLDSSD
-2613 GSAWSDTWRTKLTG
+2613 GSLWSSTWRKKITG
-2627 LPVAFVDKGS
+2627 LPVAFTDDAG
-2637 GPNGEDVTRYYTYTV
+2637 TLRYYTYTV
-2652 KELNMT
+2652 TETWMMFGK
-2658 YASGDT
+2658 GDVVQCAT
-2664 DGNAETKTPAEAGY
+2664 SAGADATEGCKTPADAGY
-2678 SVSVKYGTD
+2678 SVSVSYAADPNNTTGDVNKE
-2687 KDGKYVV
+2687 YVA
-2694 TVTNFSPLPETGGN
+2694 TVTNAVPLPETGGQ
-2708 GTLLFVMLGVLM
+2708 GTQWFMLFGLLLLG
-2720 LALGTAWYLRANR
+2720 LGTAWYFKAN
-2733 MEPAAAGGAGA
+2733 AGGASGA
-2744 GTALPVGR
+2744 SGPSR
-2752 KRGRHTR
+2752 KRGRHAVS

>member
-1 MSSKSKFVRC
+1 M
-11 GFNGGTEQEPGRQ
+11 
-24 RHALK
+24 
-29 RCLASVIAVSL
+29 
-40 SIVCMVP
+40 
-47 AAYAQNIDDVS
+47 
-58 SSPNAVISEGGDS
+58 
-71 TVVAAPSARNV
+71 
-82 NVDDKTS
+82 
-89 EEANTSNGAPTPSET
+89 
-104 NQDAQQDSSPSS
+104 
-116 STTGDSSESSNG
+116 
-128 ATDNKADDS
+128 
-137 AEATAGNSAND
+137 
-148 GAQTQAPNDASS
+148 
-160 QDAKNDSSNATD
+160 
-172 QSPAKANVQVAATA
+172 QVAATA

-218 SDKKVI
+218 SGKKVI
-224 GRINKVTQTCTQQG
+224 GRINKVTQTCMRQG
-238 PLNYQWVDGAPS
+238 PNYQWVDGTPS

-262 DTLRD
+262 DTLRN
-267 ADASDHDNPLLACT
+267 ADASDYDNSLAICRT
-281 ALTVKKTRT
+281 KVDAGKTRT
-290 KYYGVS
+290 RYYGVN
-296 ADGTQTDYSA
+296 ANGTQADYSA

-317 NYLIFRDIDL
+317 DYLIFRDIDL

-351 VSNDGDTEASLWKAV
+351 VSNSADAVASLWKAV
-366 GADGASVEHTTAA
+366 GTDGASVEHTTAA

-384 HVVVNQK
+384 HVVVNQPGK
-391 DMVSN
+391 
-396 VKGDQLDVSK
+396 QLDVSK

-420 VMNSNSLGSAGTA
+420 VMNNNSLGSARTA
-433 VVSNLKLQDASVTN
+433 VVSNLKLQDVSVTN
-447 HTSESYIPP
+447 QASKSYIPP
-456 TLLGMLTSAVGL
+456 TLLGTLTSAVGG
-468 LLDTLLKALKLLTF
+468 LLDLLLKALKLLTF
-482 GQVDLDLN
+482 GQVNLDLN
-490 LQGLLTLHKDNPSN
+490 LQGPQGLLTLHKDNPSN

-514 YGDTKVTDC
+514 YGDAKVTDC

-551 AVSGIVGALTNVLSK
+551 AVSGIVGTLTNVLSK
-566 ILGVIPFLGLGDLVD
+566 ILGVIPFLGLGDLVN

-620 DNPQAGGFVGAQ
+620 NNPQAGGFVGAQ

-662 SRNGNVGGLI
+662 SRNGNVGGLL
-672 NSLGVDL
+672 NSLGIDL

-691 SGLTVN
+691 SNLTVD
-697 GDAKITVQAEDYAG
+697 GDGKVTVSATDYAG
-711 GFNGAMANAYAVN
+711 GFSGAMANAYAVN
-724 NSITASVAVT
+724 NTISATAAVST
-734 ADRSHAGGFTGF
+734 DKSHAGGFTGF

-757 DDTTNAS
+757 DDATNAS

-773 TNLLS
+773 AKLLS
-778 SNNGA
+778 GSGSGA
-783 GELLSIVGVNPSAI
+783 GELLSIVGVNPSVI

-805 LTVAA
+805 FTVKA

-823 GTVIGDSSR
+823 GTVIGDSSQDH
-832 NRLQNLTFWKYN
+832 LQNLTFWKYN
-844 NLRDFPQQRSTT
+844 NPRGLPQQRSTA
-856 IEGLESVTAT
+856 INGLESVSAG

-905 AFTVENM
+905 PFTVEN
-912 SVTAPASGLTVTAG
+912 VTVAAPASGLTVTAG

-941 VANTNLTNLATVSA
+941 VTNTNLTNLATVTA
-955 RGEAGGFIGFSGPGD
+955 KGEAGGFIGFSGPGD
-970 AIGAGGLNVLGLI
+970 AVGAGGLNVLGLI

-1005 GISGGFTVA
+1005 GIANGFTVK

-1057 TSDGVAGG
+1057 TSDGIAGG

-1079 SNAEDSSILDDLIK
+1079 SNADDSSVLDNLIK

-1100 DLLGAVP
+1100 DLLGAMP
-1107 YLIPSYTDTTVT
+1107 YLIPSYTDTTVS

-1142 VNQFSETDLKNDSTL
+1142 VNQFDKKDLENDPTL
-1157 AGVQSRVQTNP
+1157 ADVQSRVQANP

-1233 HSDATTVEATS
+1233 HSDATTVETTS

-1262 FDQSDTQSGSAGG
+1262 LDQSDTQSGSAGG

-1287 SSVTQLRRTDVK
+1287 SSVTQLRHTDVK

-1359 VLSVLDVVVS
+1359 VLDVLNIVVS
-1369 SIEHS
+1369 TIEHS

-1392 RNANNE
+1392 RNANNK

-1432 SAGGYVGAMQ
+1432 SAGGYVGTMQ

-1447 NVLGEGSVLKKLAN
+1447 NVLGDGSVLKKLVN

-1472 TPTIRNS
+1472 VPTIRNS

-1560 FMEAADT
+1560 FMDAADT
-1567 AQGGSLSLLG
+1567 AEGGSLSLLG

-1590 VVYPTEEHSKV
+1590 VVYPTEEHTKV

-1628 EFTEVATGDGAGS
+1628 EFTDVTTADGAGS

-1661 VAGRAEYKTGANL
+1661 VAGRAEYRTGANL

-1744 VAQVFVPVV
+1744 VAQVFVPVI

-1783 YAGLAVGGQI
+1783 YVGLAVGGQI
-1793 WGDLDQNGQKLV
+1793 WGDLDQNGQKLADGATAD
-1805 KGVTAAGANVSNLRK
+1805 KAAGANVSNLRK

-1858 VSNPASLVSVLQATV
+1858 VSTPASLVSVLQATV

-1882 SDDPAWGYTVN
+1882 SDDPAWGYTVD
-1893 GAYESKDDKGNT
+1893 GAYETKDDKGNT

-1920 QAAILGDKDSA
+1920 QASILGDKDSA

-1945 SLTVNGLRAVEGGQ
+1945 ALTVTGLRAVEGGQ
-1959 YAGGFFGLADISSV
+1959 YAGGFFGLADVSSV

-1985 NTNLLLKLL
+1985 DTNLLLKLL

-2010 DGQVNGVSDGIQIV
+2010 DGQVNGVNDGIQVV

-2057 SNVTNLNS
+2057 SAVTNLNS

-2090 QLGTDALN
+2090 QLGTSALN

-2116 SRVTGIPDGYTVT
+2116 SHVTGIPDGYTVT

-2135 NYGKATDK
+2135 DYGKATDK

-2162 KGCASDNL
+2162 KGCTSDNL

-2181 FVGETSRAYLVDAKV
+2181 FVGETSRAYLVDTQV
-2196 NSVLVELLLHV
+2196 NSVLVELLLQV

-2213 LLYLDKA
+2213 LLYLDKV

-2265 KADDENQQQTDVAI
+2265 KADAENQQQTDVAI

-2291 SKDGIDMNGSS
+2291 SKNGIDMDGSG

-2350 TGGFAGLNDEGVLAD
+2350 AGGFAGLNDEGVLAD
-2365 DHMVYADTIRGA
+2365 DHMVYADTIRGT

-2400 ILGPVDDGHGGKAY
+2400 ILGPVDDGNGGKAY

-2427 SEARTSA
+2427 GEARTSA

-2441 SQKNTAGDA
+2441 SQKNTADDA

-2470 SSAVHSSASG
+2470 SGAVHSGASG

-2489 KDAVVD
+2489 KDAVTVAG
-2495 STDGS
+2495 GS
-2500 TKTKLDAYQSP
+2500 STKLDAYQSP

-2536 QDPCGKDGCKTV
+2536 QDPCGKDGCRSV
-2548 DLTLQK
+2548 DLTVQK
-2554 VWRNG
+2554 VWKDYGRVT
-2559 QLERPDAIT
+2559 RPDAIA
-2568 LEVTATYTNAAGEQ
+2568 LKITATYTNDAGEKVTPETIQ
-2582 VKAGK
+2582 
-2587 LECFKDDCATEERA
+2587 CFDGDCNAVPKTNGWTE
-2601 NPFTVTMTAKEN
+2601 VLDSSD
-2613 GSAWSDTWRTKLTG
+2613 GSLWSSTWRKKITG
-2627 LPVAFVDKGS
+2627 LPVAFTDDAG
-2637 GPNGEDVTRYYTYTV
+2637 TLRYYTYTV
-2652 KELNMT
+2652 TETWMMFGK
-2658 YASGDT
+2658 GDVVQCAT
-2664 DGNAETKTPAEAGY
+2664 SAGADATEGCKTPADAGY
-2678 SVSVKYGTD
+2678 SVSVSYAADPNNTTGDVNKE
-2687 KDGKYVV
+2687 YVA
-2694 TVTNFSPLPETGGN
+2694 TVTNAVPLPETGGQ
-2708 GTLLFVMLGVLM
+2708 GTQWFMLFGLLLLG
-2720 LALGTAWYLRANR
+2720 LGTAWYFKAN
-2733 MEPAAAGGAGA
+2733 AGGAPG
-2744 GTALPVGR
+2744 PSDSSR
-2752 KRGRHTR
+2752 KRGRHAVS

>member
-1 MSSKSKFVRC
+1 M
-11 GFNGGTEQEPGRQ
+11 
-24 RHALK
+24 
-29 RCLASVIAVSL
+29 
-40 SIVCMVP
+40 
-47 AAYAQNIDDVS
+47 
-58 SSPNAVISEGGDS
+58 
-71 TVVAAPSARNV
+71 
-82 NVDDKTS
+82 
-89 EEANTSNGAPTPSET
+89 
-104 NQDAQQDSSPSS
+104 
-116 STTGDSSESSNG
+116 
-128 ATDNKADDS
+128 
-137 AEATAGNSAND
+137 
-148 GAQTQAPNDASS
+148 
-160 QDAKNDSSNATD
+160 
-172 QSPAKANVQVAATA
+172 QVAATA

-218 SDKKVI
+218 SGKKVI
-224 GRINKVTQTCTQQG
+224 GRINKVTQTCMQQG
-238 PLNYQWVDGAPS
+238 ALNYQWVDGTPS

-262 DTLRD
+262 DILRD
-267 ADASDHDNPLLACT
+267 TDASDHDSPLLACT
-281 ALTVKKTRT
+281 ALSVNRTRT
-290 KYYGVS
+290 KYYGVG

-366 GADGASVEHTTAA
+366 GADGASVVHATAA

-433 VVSNLKLQDASVTN
+433 VVSNLKLQDVSVTN

-691 SGLTVN
+691 SGLTVD
-697 GDAKITVQAEDYAG
+697 GDGKVTVSATDYAG
-711 GFNGAMANAYAVN
+711 GFSGAMANAYAVN
-724 NSITASVAVT
+724 NTISATAAVST
-734 ADRSHAGGFTGF
+734 DKSHAGGFTGF

-783 GELLSIVGVNPSAI
+783 GELLSIVGVNPSVI

-805 LTVAA
+805 LTVKA

-823 GTVIGDSSR
+823 GTVIGDSSQDH
-832 NRLQNLTFWKYN
+832 LKNLTFWKYN
-844 NLRDFPQQRSTT
+844 NPRDFPQQRSTT

-912 SVTAPASGLTVTAG
+912 SVTAPASGLTVKAG

-1005 GISGGFTVA
+1005 GIANGFTVK

-1057 TSDGVAGG
+1057 TSDGIAGG

-1079 SNAEDSSILDDLIK
+1079 SNADDSSVLDNLIK

-1100 DLLGAVP
+1100 DLLGAMP

-1142 VNQFSETDLKNDSTL
+1142 VNQFSETDLENDSTL
-1157 AGVQSRVQTNP
+1157 ADVQSRVQANP

-1369 SIEHS
+1369 TIEHS

-1382 YSVLASTADH
+1382 YSVLAGTADH
-1392 RNANNE
+1392 RNANNK

-1432 SAGGYVGAMQ
+1432 SAGGYVGTMQ

-1447 NVLGEGSVLKKLAN
+1447 NVLGDGSVLKKLVN

-1472 TPTIRNS
+1472 VPTIRNS
-1479 STDAAVCGGAVRAQ
+1479 STDATVCGGAVRAQ

-1567 AQGGSLSLLG
+1567 AEGGSLSLLG

-1628 EFTEVATGDGAGS
+1628 EFTDVTTADGAGS

-1661 VAGRAEYKTGANL
+1661 VAGRAEYRTGANL

-1805 KGVTAAGANVSNLRK
+1805 EGVTAAGANVSNLRK

-1920 QAAILGDKDSA
+1920 QASIIGDKDSA

-1985 NTNLLLKLL
+1985 DTNLLLKLL

-2036 KRYTGAAG
+2036 KRYTGAVG

-2057 SNVTNLNS
+2057 SAVTNLNS

-2155 YADLARV
+2155 YVDLARV

-2196 NSVLVELLLHV
+2196 NSVLVELLLQV

-2244 LSEGNVLYVN
+2244 LSEGDVLYVN

-2291 SKDGIDMNGSS
+2291 SKDGIDMDGSG

-2324 IASGYDVFGGGAT
+2324 IANGYDVFGGGAT

-2400 ILGPVDDGHGGKAY
+2400 ILGPVDDGNGDKAY

-2441 SQKNTAGDA
+2441 SQKNTADDA

-2489 KDAVVD
+2489 KNAVTVA
-2495 STDGS
+2495 DGS
-2500 TKTKLDAYQSP
+2500 STKLDAYQSP

-2536 QDPCGKDGCKTV
+2536 QDPCGKDGCRSV
-2548 DLTLQK
+2548 DLTVQK
-2554 VWRNG
+2554 VWKDYGRVT
-2559 QLERPDAIT
+2559 RPDAIA
-2568 LEVTATYTNAAGEQ
+2568 LKITATYTNDAGEKVTPETIQ
-2582 VKAGK
+2582 
-2587 LECFKDDCATEERA
+2587 CFDGDCNAVPKTNGWTE
-2601 NPFTVTMTAKEN
+2601 VLDSSD
-2613 GSAWSDTWRTKLTG
+2613 GSLWSSTWRKKITG
-2627 LPVAFVDKGS
+2627 LPVAFTDDAG
-2637 GPNGEDVTRYYTYTV
+2637 TLRYYTYTV
-2652 KELNMT
+2652 TETWMMFGK
-2658 YASGDT
+2658 GDVVQCAT
-2664 DGNAETKTPAEAGY
+2664 SAGADATEGCKTPADAGY
-2678 SVSVKYGTD
+2678 SVSVSYAADPNNTTGDVNKE
-2687 KDGKYVV
+2687 YVA
-2694 TVTNFSPLPETGGN
+2694 TVTNAVPLPETGGQ
-2708 GTLLFVMLGVLM
+2708 GTQWFMLFGLLLLG
-2720 LALGTAWYLRANR
+2720 LGTAWYFKAN
-2733 MEPAAAGGAGA
+2733 AGGAPGPS
-2744 GTALPVGR
+2744 GSSR
-2752 KRGRHTR
+2752 KRGRHAVS

>member
-1 MSSKSKFVRC
+1 M
-11 GFNGGTEQEPGRQ
+11 
-24 RHALK
+24 
-29 RCLASVIAVSL
+29 
-40 SIVCMVP
+40 
-47 AAYAQNIDDVS
+47 
-58 SSPNAVISEGGDS
+58 
-71 TVVAAPSARNV
+71 
-82 NVDDKTS
+82 
-89 EEANTSNGAPTPSET
+89 
-104 NQDAQQDSSPSS
+104 
-116 STTGDSSESSNG
+116 
-128 ATDNKADDS
+128 
-137 AEATAGNSAND
+137 
-148 GAQTQAPNDASS
+148 
-160 QDAKNDSSNATD
+160 
-172 QSPAKANVQVAATA
+172 QVAATA

-218 SDKKVI
+218 SGKKVI
-224 GRINKVTQTCTQQG
+224 GRINKVTQTCMRQG
-238 PLNYQWVDGAPS
+238 PNYQWVDGTPS

-262 DTLRD
+262 DTLRN
-267 ADASDHDNPLLACT
+267 ADASDYDNSLAICRT
-281 ALTVKKTRT
+281 KVDAGKTRT
-290 KYYGVS
+290 RYYGVN
-296 ADGTQTDYSA
+296 ANGTQADYSA

-327 SKNAADTNNTEW
+327 SKNAADTASTEW

-351 VSNDGDTEASLWKAV
+351 VSNSADAVASLWKAV
-366 GADGASVEHTTAA
+366 GTDGASVEHTTAA

-384 HVVVNQK
+384 HVVVNQPGK
-391 DMVSN
+391 
-396 VKGDQLDVSK
+396 QLYVSK

-420 VMNSNSLGSAGTA
+420 VMNNKSLGSAGTA
-433 VVSNLKLQDASVTN
+433 VVSNLKLQDVSVTN
-447 HTSESYIPP
+447 QASESHIPP
-456 TLLGMLTSAVGL
+456 TLLSTLTSAVGG
-468 LLDTLLKALKLLTF
+468 LLDLLLKALKLLTF
-482 GQVDLDLN
+482 GQVNLDLN

-551 AVSGIVGALTNVLSK
+551 AVSGIVGTLTNVLSK
-566 ILGVIPFLGLGDLVD
+566 ILNVIPFLGLGDLVN

-612 KNVVIGNK
+612 ENVVIGNK
-620 DNPQAGGFVGAQ
+620 NNPQAGGFVGAQ

-662 SRNGNVGGLI
+662 SRNGNVGGLL
-672 NSLGVDL
+672 NSLGIDL

-691 SGLTVN
+691 SNLTVD
-697 GDAKITVQAEDYAG
+697 GDGKVTVSATDYAG
-711 GFNGAMANAYAVN
+711 GFSGAMANAYAVN
-724 NSITASVAVT
+724 NTISATAAVST
-734 ADRSHAGGFTGF
+734 DKSHAGGFTGF

-757 DDTTNAS
+757 DDATNAS

-773 TNLLS
+773 AKLLS
-778 SNNGA
+778 GSGSGA
-783 GELLSIVGVNPSAI
+783 GELLSIVGVNPSVI

-805 LTVAA
+805 FTVKA

-823 GTVIGDSSR
+823 GTVIGDSSQDH
-832 NRLQNLTFWKYN
+832 LQNLTFWKYN
-844 NLRDFPQQRSTT
+844 NPRGLPQQRSTA
-856 IEGLESVTAT
+856 INGLESVSAG

-905 AFTVENM
+905 PFTVEN
-912 SVTAPASGLTVTAG
+912 VTVAAPASGLTVTAG

-941 VANTNLTNLATVSA
+941 VTNTNLTNLATVTA
-955 RGEAGGFIGFSGPGD
+955 KGEAGGFIGFSGPGD
-970 AIGAGGLNVLGLI
+970 AVGAGGLNVLGLI

-1005 GISGGFTVA
+1005 GIANGFTVK

-1057 TSDGVAGG
+1057 TSDGIAGG

-1079 SNAEDSSILDDLIK
+1079 SNADDSSVLDNLIK

-1100 DLLGAVP
+1100 DLLGAMP
-1107 YLIPSYTDTTVT
+1107 YLIPSYTDTTVS

-1142 VNQFSETDLKNDSTL
+1142 VNQFDKKDLENDPTL
-1157 AGVQSRVQTNP
+1157 ADVQSRVQANP

-1233 HSDATTVEATS
+1233 HSDATTVETTS

-1262 FDQSDTQSGSAGG
+1262 LDQSDTQSGSAGG

-1287 SSVTQLRRTDVK
+1287 SSVTQLRHTDVK

-1369 SIEHS
+1369 TIEHS

-1382 YSVLASTADH
+1382 YSVLAGTADH
-1392 RNANNE
+1392 RNANNK

-1432 SAGGYVGAMQ
+1432 SAGGYVGTMQ

-1447 NVLGEGSVLKKLAN
+1447 NVLGDGSVLKKLVN
-1461 LDNLLSLVQDF
+1461 LDDLLSLVQDF
-1472 TPTIRNS
+1472 VPTIRNS

-1525 KQENTDG
+1525 KQENTGG

-1567 AQGGSLSLLG
+1567 AEGGSLSLLG

-1590 VVYPTEEHSKV
+1590 VVYPTEEHTKV

-1628 EFTEVATGDGAGS
+1628 EFTDVTTADGAGS

-1661 VAGRAEYKTGANL
+1661 VAGRAEYRTGANL

-1744 VAQVFVPVV
+1744 VAQVFVPVI

-1783 YAGLAVGGQI
+1783 YVGLAVGGQI
-1793 WGDLDQNGQKLV
+1793 WGDLDQNGQKLADGATAD
-1805 KGVTAAGANVSNLRK
+1805 KAAGANVSNLRK

-1858 VSNPASLVSVLQATV
+1858 VSTPASLVSVLQATV

-1882 SDDPAWGYTVN
+1882 SDDPAWGYTVD
-1893 GAYESKDDKGNT
+1893 GAYETKDDKGNT

-1920 QAAILGDKDSA
+1920 QASILGDKDSA

-1945 SLTVNGLRAVEGGQ
+1945 ALTVTGLRAVEGGQ
-1959 YAGGFFGLADISSV
+1959 YAGGFFGLADVSSV

-1985 NTNLLLKLL
+1985 DTNLLLKLL

-2010 DGQVNGVSDGIQIV
+2010 DGQVNGVNDGIQVV

-2057 SNVTNLNS
+2057 STVTNLNS

-2090 QLGTDALN
+2090 QLGTSALN

-2116 SRVTGIPDGYTVT
+2116 SHVTGIPDGYTVT

-2135 NYGKATDK
+2135 DYGKATDK

-2162 KGCASDNL
+2162 KGCTAGNL

-2181 FVGETSRAYLVDAKV
+2181 FVGETSRAYLVDTQV
-2196 NSVLVELLLHV
+2196 NSVLVELLLRV

-2220 EQVGVIDLGKW
+2220 QQVGVIDLGKW
-2231 FPAIFGKVFDLKV
+2231 FPTIFGKVFDLKV
-2244 LSEGNVLYVN
+2244 LSEGDVLYVN

-2265 KADDENQQQTDVAI
+2265 KADAENQQQTDVAI

-2291 SKDGIDMNGSS
+2291 SKNGIDMDGSG

-2350 TGGFAGLNDEGVLAD
+2350 AGGFAGLNDEGVLAD
-2365 DHMVYADTIRGA
+2365 DHMVYADTIRGT

-2400 ILGPVDDGHGGKAY
+2400 ILGPVDDGNGGKAY

-2427 SEARTSA
+2427 GEARTSA

-2441 SQKNTAGDA
+2441 SRKNTADDA
-2450 LNTGLDRWEVKLF
+2450 LHTRLDRWEVKLF

-2470 SSAVHSSASG
+2470 SGAVHSGASG
-2480 DAGTTWVGI
+2480 DTGATWVGI
-2489 KDAVVD
+2489 KDAVTVAG
-2495 STDGS
+2495 GS
-2500 TKTKLDAYQSP
+2500 STKLDAYQSP
-2511 AKAVLMLDATVTDNN
+2511 AKAVLMLDVPVSDNN

-2536 QDPCGKDGCKTV
+2536 QDPCGKDGCRTI
-2548 DLTLQK
+2548 DLTVQK
-2554 VWRNG
+2554 VWKDYGRVT
-2559 QLERPDAIT
+2559 RPDAIA
-2568 LEVTATYTNAAGEQ
+2568 LKITATYTNDAGEKVTPETIQ
-2582 VKAGK
+2582 
-2587 LECFKDDCATEERA
+2587 CFDGDCNAVPKTNGWTE
-2601 NPFTVTMTAKEN
+2601 VLDSSD
-2613 GSAWSDTWRTKLTG
+2613 GSLWSSTWRKKITG
-2627 LPVAFVDKGS
+2627 LPVAFTDDAG
-2637 GPNGEDVTRYYTYTV
+2637 TLRYYTYTV
-2652 KELNMT
+2652 TETWMMFGK
-2658 YASGDT
+2658 GDVVQCAT
-2664 DGNAETKTPAEAGY
+2664 SAGADATEGCKTPADAGY
-2678 SVSVKYGTD
+2678 SVSVSYAADPNNTTGDVNKE
-2687 KDGKYVV
+2687 YVA
-2694 TVTNFSPLPETGGN
+2694 TVTNAVPLPETGGQ
-2708 GTLLFVMLGVLM
+2708 GTQWFMLFGLLLLG
-2720 LALGTAWYLRANR
+2720 LGTAWYFKAN
-2733 MEPAAAGGAGA
+2733 AGGASG
-2744 GTALPVGR
+2744 PSR
-2752 KRGRHTR
+2752 KRGRHAVS